1 MRKRLRL
8 KKMVSALLAVAMI
21 GQSCLVTTAGDL
33 TDDAVIV
40 AMQEQAAAEEAAA
53 RKAAEEKAAQ
63 EAAAA
68 QKAAEEAAAQKAAE
82 EAAAAQKA
90 AEEEA
95 AAQKA
100 AEEAAAQKA
109 AEDAAAQKA
118 AEEAAAAQKAAEEAA
133 AAQKAAEEAAAAQ
146 KAAEEAAAA
155 QKAAEDAAAQK
166 AAEEAAAQEAA
177 AAQKAAEDAAA
188 QKAAEEAAA
197 QKAAEEAAAQKAAE
211 DAAAQ
216 KAAEDAAAQK
226 AAEEKAAQEI
236 TYRVTFEA
244 HAADYGSIYVRGE
257 SGPIASVSSYY
268 KEVKEN
274 GSFAFTIHANDGYE
288 VEHVRYADT
297 NAELPKNAQGVYE
310 IAAVTRNV
318 KVVVTYKIV
327 PQETADAAVE
337 TEADEGQTEA
347 PTDESETEEDR
358 EAETEVGTENTAEE
372 STEAESEYET
382 EPGTEAESE
391 TESESEKEI
400 LMPEFHYNGVC
411 NGIAVA
417 IRAPE
422 GVFPEG
428 TKAVLAAPSAESLAA
443 AAAASGQDASDL
455 MGVDI
460 TFRYDGK
467 EIQPTSA
474 VEVSFRAAEIAD
486 ADISNVY
493 HVSDGGAVQEV
504 TASKSGASLG
514 FTADSFSTWIFPT
527 AGGAVAPASIL
538 DPETSIATYVFKA
551 DGETVDTQYI
561 TSGDTLSEP
570 AAPVKEGHQFIGW
583 YVGEI
588 PVTFGTVSTVSET
601 AEIIVEARFEEVYY
615 VFFHNPKGAVVATKE
630 GRAGDEITTS
640 DVTFAV
646 GAEES
651 ITGWYEAS
659 DSGSAVESVKLS
671 DSNVDL
677 YAKVENGFWVT
688 YDSDGG
694 SYVAP
699 EFYPAGETAELS
711 AQPTKNGYSFEG
723 WYDGDARVN
732 STTMSVSV
740 KAKWKENSS
749 ADYRVIYWQQ
759 KVTDDKN
766 ATDAQ
771 KTYAYVATET
781 KTGKPG
787 TTVNV
792 NAITKSFDGFK
803 KNTVN
808 SKSVTI
814 AADGSTIMNVY
825 YDRVLCTVNYYV
837 SGYYGSSWQIART
850 VTGLYGANLKEGE
863 WWTDYRWYSSYWR
876 SEVYGSG
883 CILLTQYDFKTA
895 GYANNAGNISSYGVV
910 TTCNFY
916 GTGKETGGTV
926 YYYNEQADGSFK
938 LVNTV
943 DTSGG
948 TLTIHQKYAGYDLYK
963 YTTGKISGK
972 PTTAEFWK
980 DKADCYDGVQTKK
993 STVYIASTLR
1003 TFRLDYSNGGEVQ
1016 HHETV
1021 KYTASLNGYDAKFTP
1036 TTRPATVDANY
1047 TFDGWYSD
1055 PECTKKFDFN
1065 TTMPATNIVVYAGW
1079 KAPEVRVT
1087 AHRSP
1092 EDMPGVNVEAAYG
1105 ESVDEHRLPTISYD
1119 AETQEFLGWFTRN
1132 ADGSYR
1138 PWDFSTKIYSD
1149 VDLYARVISK
1159 GTFKVSYYAN
1169 GGTGTVEDGRAY
1181 AQGAKA
1187 DVKAITGITAPT
1199 GKTFLYWSLNADGSG
1214 KKYYPNNTI
1223 EIEGDITLYAIWG
1236 DTATTSLTYHGNGGA
1251 TSDGKTEVVVFG
1263 LKNNQKVKAEGAIFA
1278 RTGYKFIGWSTNSE
1292 ATAAEYAAGA
1302 DVIVH
1307 ADETENVLYAVWEI
1321 RNDYQYT
1328 VHYYWNGTTE
1338 KVAEDKVV
1346 PNQTYNETIT
1356 ESPIT
1361 IEGYTPVNSGSK
1373 EMVIDAENK
1382 TLTFYYYKNVRLTAN
1397 SDTKVYNGHE
1407 QSVSG
1412 FTGAPEGA
1420 DFSAIQVGAKGTN
1433 AGEYPAAFAKGTIG
1447 TVDKTEKYIVKGATD
1462 GKLTIKPVADE
1473 VVVTIEGN
1481 HDSKV
1486 YDGTEHVVTGY
1497 EVTEISNVLYTKDNF
1512 SFSGNAEA
1520 KRTAVGKTDMG
1531 LTAANFKNESAN
1543 FSNVTFKVTDGY
1555 MEITPAGDAVV
1566 VTIEGNNASAV
1577 YDGAEHKVTGY
1588 TVVSISNKLYKE
1600 SDFSFS
1606 GTAEAKR
1613 TEAGTTYMGLKEEYF
1628 KNENANF
1635 SKVIFN
1641 VTDGYMEITPVADE
1655 VVVTIAGNNASA
1667 VYDGTEHKVTGYKVT
1682 AISNE
1687 LYKESDFSFSGTA
1700 EAKRTEAGTTYMGL
1714 KAEDFANKSANFSN
1728 VTFEITDGYMEIT
1741 SVTEEVVVTIVGNN
1755 ASAVYDGTEH
1765 KVTGYTVVSI
1775 SNKLYK
1781 ESDFSFSGTA
1791 EAKRTEAGTT
1801 YMGLTAEDFANK
1813 SANFSNVTFKV
1824 TDGYMEITPVMEEVV
1839 VTIIGNHDSKTYD
1852 GTEHKVTGY
1861 KVTDISNELY
1871 AEGDF
1876 DFSGTAEAKRT
1887 EAGTT
1892 YMGLKAEDFANKSA
1906 NFSNV
1911 TFEITDGYMEITS
1924 VTEEVVV
1931 TIVGNN
1937 ASAVYDGTE
1946 HKVTGYTVVSIS
1958 NKLYKESDFSFS
1970 GTAEAKR
1977 TEAGTTYMGLT
1988 AEDFANKSAN
1998 FSNVTFEVT
2007 DGYMEITPVTDEVV
2021 VTIEGNHD
2029 SKTYDGTEHVVT
2041 GYEVTGISNVL
2052 YTKDNFSFSGN
2063 AEAKRTAVGKTDMS
2077 LTAANFKNESA
2088 NFSNVTFEVTDGY
2101 MEITPAGDA
2110 VVVTI
2115 VGNNA
2120 SAVYDGTEH
2129 KVTGY
2134 TVVSISNKLYKES
2147 DFSFSGTA
2155 EAKRTEAG
2163 TTYMGLKE
2171 EYFKNEN
2178 ANFSKV
2184 IFNVTDGYMEITP
2197 VADEVVVTITGNN
2210 ASAVYDGEEHVVTGY
2225 EVTEISNV
2233 LYTKDNFS
2241 FSGNAEAKRTAVGTT
2256 DMGLTAANFKNE
2268 SANFSNVTFKITDG
2282 YMEITPVVDE
2292 VVVTIAGNNA
2302 SAVYDGTEHK
2312 VTGYTVVSISNK
2324 LYKESDFSFSGTAE
2338 AKRTEAGTTY
2348 MGLTAEDFAN
2358 KSENFNNVTFKV
2370 TDGYMEITP
2379 VTEEVVVTIVGNHDS
2394 KVYDGTEHKVTGY
2407 EVTGISNVLYT
2418 KDNFS
2423 FSGTAEAKR
2432 TEAGTTYMGLKAE
2445 DFANKSANFSNVTF
2459 KVTDGY
2465 MEITPITDEVVVTI
2479 TGNHDSTVYDGEE
2492 HEVIGYDVAISNPL
2506 YTEGDFTFSGTAE
2519 VAGTNADTYE
2529 MGLSADD
2536 FTNTSGNFANVRFDV
2551 TDGFLKITKREVEFT
2566 ANSASKAYDGKAL
2579 TDDGYTLT
2587 GGSLAENQNET
2598 VTVVGSQTLVG
2609 SSDNEIT
2616 EVGIVAGGAVTRAL
2630 GEDVTDNYAITT
2642 IKGTLTVTDGTENDP
2657 VDPGKV
2663 VTKTHEDAAYD
2674 LGETVTFTISV
2685 TNIYDTAKTI
2695 TITELPG
2702 VAIEGADASKP
2713 NVLVVTDVP
2722 AGETI
2727 TATATY
2733 TITWQDIANGS
2744 FVNTVKAEFSDGKPF
2759 ETTDTVT
2766 VVDPV
2771 YDYTMEKTA
2780 KVPEH
2785 ESGMVKEGE
2794 TIGYTIRVQN
2804 TGNQPLEEIRLTD
2817 TLNAA
2822 GTIAN
2827 IRGAEYVQDGKV
2839 TIFTIKD
2846 LQPNQTITITY
2857 EYVVLNA
2864 DKGKT
2869 ISNAVVGPNPDPEK
2883 PGKEGDTETTVED
2896 PKLEVNKEV
2905 KAITAADG
2913 TEKDVTAEAALNDI
2927 ITYTVTVKNTGNVV
2941 LTDVHVADSLE
2952 GIKLAEGQSFEFTK
2966 LEAGETQT
2974 ITYTYQVQEKDL
2986 GLMIVNKATATAKVP
3001 EDPEDK
3007 PQPKDEDEKEVPT
3020 EDRNPSLKVEK
3031 EVTSKAAA
3039 EDGRYIAGETITYK
3053 VTVTNNG
3060 NLTLKDV
3067 VLKDVLTRADGT
3079 TVLPDGWESDGQK
3092 IGEMAPGATRVF
3104 EYSHKVTE
3112 EDLGGVL
3119 KNAATASGEPKLPNP
3134 DPEKPE
3140 PKPEGEDEKEVPT
3153 EERKPSLKAE
3163 KKVTSKPAAEDG
3175 KYTVGETITY
3185 EVTVTNTG
3193 NLTLKNIHVQDIM
3206 TRPDGTQMI
3215 PSGLTNQV
3223 QTIEGLEPNAS
3234 ETLRYTHVVTEQ
3246 DLGGELKNAVTVSG
3260 EPSVPKPN
3268 PDPEKPEPKPEDKT
3282 EETVI
3287 TEDPTNCSI
3296 IVTKKLTN
3304 MMDEA
3309 LVLDNA
3315 VFYVA
3320 LFTDEGLTNRI
3331 GEVKKLTFGAN
3342 QSTATAVF
3350 AKIKRGIYYVAE
3362 TDENGKVITSGAYN
3376 NGAFV
3381 AQYAAGQKVEIKE
3394 NGTAAEFA
3402 FANQFLVLPSEYD
3415 LSKRVT
3421 IVKSVQTK
3429 KGKELKTNETFYA
3442 GIFSDAAHTQLAE
3455 NVDQNIVPLAT
3466 NGTAG
3471 ARNEIEVTFAPGA
3484 STTLYIAEVSAD
3496 GVPVEQNAAFEYT
3509 AGIDQN
3515 VITLSEDT
3523 DDATVKIT
3531 NTSKKDEPETECE
3544 DNRQSESNKPKA
3556 AANSV
3561 KTGDDTPLMTFV
3573 LLLLCSASC
3582 MMLLAGRRK
3591 KEDGQDR

>member
-33 TDDAVIV
+33 TDDAAIV

-68 QKAAEEAAAQKAAE
+68 QKAAEEKAAQ
-82 EAAAAQKA
+82 EA
-90 AEEEA
+90 
-95 AAQKA
+95 
-100 AEEAAAQKA
+100 
-109 AEDAAAQKA
+109 AAAQKA

-155 QKAAEDAAAQK
+155 QKAAE
-166 AAEEAAAQEAA
+166 EAAAQEAA

-197 QKAAEEAAAQKAAE
+197 QKAAEEAAA
-211 DAAAQ
+211 AQ

-226 AAEEKAAQEI
+226 AAEEAAAQKAVEEKAAQEI
-236 TYRVTFEA
+236 TYRVSFEA

-257 SGPIASVSSYY
+257 SGPIASVSNYY

-297 NAELPKNAQGVYE
+297 NAELPKNAQGAYE

-358 EAETEVGTENTAEE
+358 EAETEVGTENAAQE

-400 LMPEFHYNGVC
+400 AMPEFHYNGVC

-417 IRAPE
+417 IQAPE

-428 TKAVLAAPSAESLAA
+428 TKTVLAEPSAESLAA
-443 AAAASGQDASDL
+443 AAAAAGQDVSDL

-474 VEVSFRAAEIAD
+474 VKVSFRAAEIAD
-486 ADISNVY
+486 AEISNVY
-493 HVSDGGAVQEV
+493 HVSDGGAVQAV
-504 TASKSGASLG
+504 TASQSGASLG

-538 DPETSIATYVFKA
+538 DPETSIATYVFTA

-570 AAPVKEGHQFIGW
+570 AAPVKKGHRFIGW
-583 YVGEI
+583 YVEET

-615 VFFHNPKGAVVATKE
+615 VFFHNPEGVVVATKE
-630 GRAGDEITTS
+630 GIAGAKITTS

-646 GAEES
+646 GAEKS

-659 DSGSAVESVKLS
+659 DYSGSAVESVTLS
-671 DSNVDL
+671 DSNRDL

-699 EFYPAGETAELS
+699 EFYPAGETAALS

-723 WYDGDARVN
+723 WYDGDARVT
-732 STTMSVSV
+732 STTTSVSV

-749 ADYRVIYWQQ
+749 AQYRVIYWQQ

-766 ATDAQ
+766 ATNAQ

-781 KTGKPG
+781 KTGRPG
-787 TTVNV
+787 TTVN
-792 NAITKSFDGFK
+792 ASSITKSYDGFT

-837 SGYYGSSWQIART
+837 RENRKWNIKQT

-863 WWTDYRWYSSYWR
+863 WWTDYYWYAHKD
-876 SEVYGSG
+876 GGTG
-883 CILLTQYDFKTA
+883 CILLTSYDFKTA
-895 GYANNAGNISSYGVV
+895 GYANNEGNIISDGVV

-916 GTGKETGGTV
+916 GTRKETGGKV

-943 DTSGG
+943 TTGGG

-963 YTTGKISGK
+963 YTTGMIGGE

-980 DKADCYDGVQTKK
+980 DKKSCKDGDSTDKK
-993 STVYIASTLR
+993 TVHIASKLQS
-1003 TFRLDYSNGGEVQ
+1003 FRLDYSNGGEVQ

-1055 PECTKKFDFN
+1055 PECTKRFDFN
-1065 TTMPATNIVVYAGW
+1065 TTMPAANVVVYAGW

-1092 EDMPGVNVEAAYG
+1092 EDTTGVNVEAAYG

-1159 GTFKVSYYAN
+1159 GTFKVTYDAN

-1181 AQGAKA
+1181 AQGAKV

-1199 GKTFLYWSLNADGSG
+1199 GKTFLYWSLNANGSG

-1223 EIEGDITLYAIWG
+1223 EIEGNITLYAIWG
-1236 DTATTSLTYHGNGGA
+1236 DTTTTSLTYHGNGGA
-1251 TSDGKTEVVVFG
+1251 TSDGKTEVVVPG
-1263 LKNNQKVKAEGAIFA
+1263 LKNNQKVKAEEEIFT
-1278 RTGYKFIGWSTNSE
+1278 RTGYKFIGWSTKSN

-1307 ADETENVLYAVWEI
+1307 ADETVNVLYAVWEI
-1321 RNDYQYT
+1321 RNDYRYT
-1328 VHYYWNGTTE
+1328 VHYYWNSTTE
-1338 KVAEDKVV
+1338 NAAEDKVV
-1346 PNQTYNETIT
+1346 TNQTYNETIT
-1356 ESPIT
+1356 ESPIA
-1361 IEGYTPVNSGSK
+1361 IEGYTPVNSGSQ

-1382 TLTFYYYKNVRLTAN
+1382 TITFYYYKNVGLTAN
-1397 SDTKVYNGHE
+1397 SDTKVYNGQE

-1412 FTGAPEGA
+1412 FIGAPEGA
-1420 DFSAIQVGAKGTN
+1420 DFSAIQVGAKGTD
-1433 AGEYPAAFAKGTIG
+1433 AGKYPAAFAKGTIG
-1447 TVDKTEKYIVKGATD
+1447 TVDETEKYIVTRATD
-1462 GKLTIKPVADE
+1462 GKLTITASTE
-1473 VVVTIEGN
+1473 
-1481 HDSKV
+1481 KV
-1486 YDGTEHVVTGY
+1486 SVIIRGHKGTELYNGKEHKAEGY
-1497 EVTEISNVLYTKDNF
+1497 DVAISNPLYT
-1512 SFSGNAEA
+1512 
-1520 KRTAVGKTDMG
+1520 
-1531 LTAANFKNESAN
+1531 AN
-1543 FSNVTFKVTDGY
+1543 
-1555 MEITPAGDAVV
+1555 
-1566 VTIEGNNASAV
+1566 
-1577 YDGAEHKVTGY
+1577 
-1588 TVVSISNKLYKE
+1588 
-1600 SDFSFS
+1600 DFTFS
-1606 GTAEAKR
+1606 GTAEA
-1613 TEAGTTYMGLKEEYF
+1613 TGTNAGTYEMGLAAGQF
-1628 KNENANF
+1628 WNTNENFANVEF
-1635 SKVIFN
+1635 TVEDGSLTVSPRSVVLTSKS
-1641 VTDGYMEITPVADE
+1641 GSKP
-1655 VVVTIAGNNASA
+1655 
-1667 VYDGTEHKVTGYKVT
+1667 YDGTALTKPEVTVTGEGFV
-1682 AISNE
+1682 
-1687 LYKESDFSFSGTA
+1687 
-1700 EAKRTEAGTTYMGL
+1700 
-1714 KAEDFANKSANFSN
+1714 ED
-1728 VTFEITDGYMEIT
+1728 E
-1741 SVTEEVVVTIVGNN
+1741 
-1755 ASAVYDGTEH
+1755 
-1765 KVTGYTVVSI
+1765 
-1775 SNKLYK
+1775 
-1781 ESDFSFSGTA
+1781 
-1791 EAKRTEAGTT
+1791 
-1801 YMGLTAEDFANK
+1801 
-1813 SANFSNVTFKV
+1813 
-1824 TDGYMEITPVMEEVV
+1824 
-1839 VTIIGNHDSKTYD
+1839 
-1852 GTEHKVTGY
+1852 
-1861 KVTDISNELY
+1861 VTDIR
-1871 AEGDF
+1871 ATG
-1876 DFSGTAEAKRT
+1876 
-1887 EAGTT
+1887 
-1892 YMGLKAEDFANKSA
+1892 
-1906 NFSNV
+1906 
-1911 TFEITDGYMEITS
+1911 S
-1924 VTEEVVV
+1924 VT
-1931 TIVGNN
+1931 
-1937 ASAVYDGTE
+1937 Y
-1946 HKVTGYTVVSIS
+1946 VS
-1958 NKLYKESDFSFS
+1958 E
-1970 GTAEAKR
+1970 G
-1977 TEAGTTYMGLT
+1977 
-1988 AEDFANKSAN
+1988 
-1998 FSNVTFEVT
+1998 EVT
-2007 DGYMEITPVTDEVV
+2007 N
-2021 VTIEGNHD
+2021 TIE
-2029 SKTYDGTEHVVT
+2029 YTE
-2041 GYEVTGISNVL
+2041 GEKFQASN
-2052 YTKDNFSFSGN
+2052 YSI
-2063 AEAKRTAVGKTDMS
+2063 E
-2077 LTAANFKNESA
+2077 KNEGKLLITESA
-2088 NFSNVTFEVTDGY
+2088 E
-2101 MEITPAGDA
+2101 
-2110 VVVTI
+2110 
-2115 VGNNA
+2115 
-2120 SAVYDGTEH
+2120 
-2129 KVTGY
+2129 
-2134 TVVSISNKLYKES
+2134 
-2147 DFSFSGTA
+2147 
-2155 EAKRTEAG
+2155 
-2163 TTYMGLKE
+2163 
-2171 EYFKNEN
+2171 
-2178 ANFSKV
+2178 
-2184 IFNVTDGYMEITP
+2184 
-2197 VADEVVVTITGNN
+2197 EVVVTITGHK
-2210 ASAVYDGEEHVVTGY
+2210 DTK
-2225 EVTEISNV
+2225 
-2233 LYTKDNFS
+2233 LYNGK
-2241 FSGNAEAKRTAVGTT
+2241 
-2256 DMGLTAANFKNE
+2256 
-2268 SANFSNVTFKITDG
+2268 
-2282 YMEITPVVDE
+2282 
-2292 VVVTIAGNNA
+2292 
-2302 SAVYDGTEHK
+2302 EHK
-2312 VTGYTVVSISNK
+2312 VTGYDVAISNP
-2324 LYKESDFSFSGTAE
+2324 LYTASDFRFSGTAE
-2338 AKRTEAGTTY
+2338 ATGTNADTY
-2348 MGLTAEDFAN
+2348 EMGLTADQF
-2358 KSENFNNVTFKV
+2358 ENTNGNFETVRFVV
-2370 TDGYMEITP
+2370 TDGSL
-2379 VTEEVVVTIVGNHDS
+2379 TISPRRVLLTSEGGS
-2394 KVYDGTEHKVTGY
+2394 KPYDGTALTKPAVTVEGDGFVEGEVTDIRATGSVTYVSEGEVTNTIEYTEGEKFLESNYSIAKNEGKLSITASTEKVSVTIRGHKGTELYNGEEHKAEGY
-2407 EVTGISNVLYT
+2407 DVDISNPLYT
-2418 KDNFS
+2418 EGDFT
-2423 FSGTAEAKR
+2423 FSGTAEA
-2432 TEAGTTYMGLKAE
+2432 TGTNAGTYEMGLAAGQFRNTNE
-2445 DFANKSANFSNVTF
+2445 NFANVEFIVEDGSLTVSPRRVLLTSESGSKPYDGTALTKPEVTVTGDGF
-2459 KVTDGY
+2459 VEGEVTDIKATGSVTNVSEGEVTNTITY
-2465 MEITPITDEVVVTI
+2465 TAGEGFRADNYSIEKNEGKLSITPITDEVVVTI

-2492 HEVIGYDVAISNPL
+2492 HEVTDYDVAISNPL

-2536 FTNTSGNFANVRFDV
+2536 FTNISGNFANVRFDV

-2616 EVGIVAGGAVTRAL
+2616 EVRIVAGGAVTRAL

-2713 NVLVVTDVP
+2713 NVLVVTNVP

-2733 TITWQDIANGS
+2733 TITWQDIANGR

-2952 GIKLAEGQSFEFTK
+2952 GIKLAEGQSFEFRK

-2986 GLMIVNKATATAKVP
+2986 GSMIVNKATATAKVP

-3163 KKVTSKPAAEDG
+3163 KKVTSKPAAEDD

-3509 AGIDQN
+3509 ASIDQN

-3523 DDATVKIT
+3523 DDVTVKIT

>member
-1 MRKRLRL
+1 M
-8 KKMVSALLAVAMI
+8 
-21 GQSCLVTTAGDL
+21 
-33 TDDAVIV
+33 
-40 AMQEQAAAEEAAA
+40 
-53 RKAAEEKAAQ
+53 EEKAAQ

-68 QKAAEEAAAQKAAE
+68 QKAAEETAAQ
-82 EAAAAQKA
+82 
-90 AEEEA
+90 
-95 AAQKA
+95 
-100 AEEAAAQKA
+100 
-109 AEDAAAQKA
+109 
-118 AEEAAAAQKAAEEAA
+118 
-133 AAQKAAEEAAAAQ
+133 
-146 KAAEEAAAA
+146 
-155 QKAAEDAAAQK
+155 
-166 AAEEAAAQEAA
+166 
-177 AAQKAAEDAAA
+177 
-188 QKAAEEAAA
+188 
-197 QKAAEEAAAQKAAE
+197 
-211 DAAAQ
+211 
-216 KAAEDAAAQK
+216 
-226 AAEEKAAQEI
+226 EKAAQEI

-244 HAADYGSIYVRGE
+244 HATDYGSIYVRGE
-257 SGPIASVSSYY
+257 SGPIASVSNYY

-297 NAELPKNAQGVYE
+297 NAELPKNAQGAYE

-358 EAETEVGTENTAEE
+358 EAETEVGTENATEE

-382 EPGTEAESE
+382 EPGTEVESE
-391 TESESEKEI
+391 TESENEEEI

-417 IRAPE
+417 IQAPE

-428 TKAVLAAPSAESLAA
+428 TKTVLAAPSAESLAA
-443 AAAASGQDASDL
+443 AAAAAGQDVSDL

-474 VEVSFRAAEIAD
+474 VKVSFRAAEIAD
-486 ADISNVY
+486 AEISNVY
-493 HVSDGGAVQEV
+493 HVSDGGAVQAV
-504 TASKSGASLG
+504 TASQSGASLG

-538 DPETSIATYVFKA
+538 EPETSIATYVFNA
-551 DGETVDTQYI
+551 DGATVDTQYI
-561 TSGDTLSEP
+561 TRGDTLSEP
-570 AAPVKEGHQFIGW
+570 AAPVKEGHRFIGW
-583 YVGEI
+583 YVGET

-601 AEIIVEARFEEVYY
+601 AEIIVKARFEEVYY
-615 VFFHNPKGAVVATKE
+615 VFFHNPEGAVVATKE

-651 ITGWYEAS
+651 ITGWYY
-659 DSGSAVESVKLS
+659 SGSAVESVTLS

-677 YAKVENGFWVT
+677 YAKVEKGFWVT

-723 WYDGDARVN
+723 WYDGNAEVT
-732 STTMSVSV
+732 STTKSVSV

-749 ADYRVIYWQQ
+749 AQYRVIYWQQ

-766 ATDAQ
+766 AMDAQ

-781 KTGKPG
+781 KTGRPG

-792 NAITKSFDGFK
+792 NAITKSFNGFK

-837 SGYYGSSWQIART
+837 RENRKWNIKQT

-863 WWTDYRWYSSYWR
+863 WWTDYYWYAHKD
-876 SEVYGSG
+876 GGTG
-883 CILLTQYDFKTA
+883 CILLTSYDFKTA
-895 GYANNAGNISSYGVV
+895 GYANNEGNISSDGVV

-916 GTGKETGGTV
+916 GTRKETGGKV

-943 DTSGG
+943 TTGGG

-963 YTTGKISGK
+963 YTTGRISGE

-980 DKADCYDGVQTKK
+980 NKTSCKDGEKAYEKP
-993 STVYIASTLR
+993 VYIASKLQS
-1003 TFRLDYSNGGEVQ
+1003 FRLDYSNGGEVQ

-1092 EDMPGVNVEAAYG
+1092 EDTTGVNVEAAYG
-1105 ESVDEHRLPTISYD
+1105 ESVDENLLPAISYD

-1159 GTFKVSYYAN
+1159 GTFKVTYDAN

-1236 DTATTSLTYHGNGGA
+1236 DTTTTLLTYNGNGGA
-1251 TSDGKTEVVVFG
+1251 TSDGKTKVVVSG
-1263 LKNNQKVKAEGAIFA
+1263 LKNNQKVKAEGAIFT

-1307 ADETENVLYAVWEI
+1307 ADETVNVLYAVWEI
-1321 RNDYQYT
+1321 RNDYRYT
-1328 VHYYWNGTTE
+1328 VHYYWNDTTE

-1346 PNQTYNETIT
+1346 TNQTYNETIT
-1356 ESPIT
+1356 ESPIA
-1361 IEGYTPVNSGSK
+1361 IEGYTPVNSGSQ

-1382 TLTFYYYKNVRLTAN
+1382 TITFYYYKNVGLTAN
-1397 SDTKVYNGHE
+1397 SDTKVYNGQE

-1420 DFSAIQVGAKGTN
+1420 DFSAIQVGAKGTD
-1433 AGEYPAAFAKGTIG
+1433 AGEYLAAFAEGTIG

-1588 TVVSISNKLYKE
+1588 TVVSISNKLYQE

-1613 TEAGTTYMGLKEEYF
+1613 TEAGTTYMGLKEEHF
-1628 KNENANF
+1628 KNKNANF

-1741 SVTEEVVVTIVGNN
+1741 PVTEEVVVTIVGNN

-1824 TDGYMEITPVMEEVV
+1824 TDGYMEITPV
-1839 VTIIGNHDSKTYD
+1839 
-1852 GTEHKVTGY
+1852 
-1861 KVTDISNELY
+1861 
-1871 AEGDF
+1871 
-1876 DFSGTAEAKRT
+1876 
-1887 EAGTT
+1887 
-1892 YMGLKAEDFANKSA
+1892 
-1906 NFSNV
+1906 
-1911 TFEITDGYMEITS
+1911 
-1924 VTEEVVV
+1924 
-1931 TIVGNN
+1931 
-1937 ASAVYDGTE
+1937 
-1946 HKVTGYTVVSIS
+1946 
-1958 NKLYKESDFSFS
+1958 
-1970 GTAEAKR
+1970 
-1977 TEAGTTYMGLT
+1977 
-1988 AEDFANKSAN
+1988 
-1998 FSNVTFEVT
+1998 
-2007 DGYMEITPVTDEVV
+2007 TDEVV
-2021 VTIEGNHD
+2021 ITIEGNHD

-2063 AEAKRTAVGKTDMS
+2063 AEAKRTAVGKTDMG

-2088 NFSNVTFEVTDGY
+2088 NFSNVTFAVTDGY

-2171 EYFKNEN
+2171 EHFKNKN

-2197 VADEVVVTITGNN
+2197 VADEVVVTIAGNN
-2210 ASAVYDGEEHVVTGY
+2210 ASAVYDGTEHKVTGY
-2225 EVTEISNV
+2225 TVVSISNK
-2233 LYTKDNFS
+2233 LYKESDFS
-2241 FSGNAEAKRTAVGTT
+2241 FSGTAEAKRTEAGTT
-2256 DMGLTAANFKNE
+2256 YMGLKAEDFANK
-2268 SANFSNVTFKITDG
+2268 SANFSNVTFEVTDG

-2358 KSENFNNVTFKV
+2358 RSANFANVTFKVTDGYMEITPVTDEVVVTIEGNNDSAVYDGEEHVVTGYKVTDISNELYAEGDFDFSGNAEAKRTAVGKTGMGLTAANFKNESANFSNVTFKVTDGYMEITPAGDAVVVTIEGNYDSAVYDGAEHKVTGYKVTAISNELYAEGDFDFIGTAEAKRTEAGTTYMGLTAEDFVNKSVNFSNVTFKV

-2379 VTEEVVVTIVGNHDS
+2379 VTEEVVVTIEGNRDS
-2394 KVYDGTEHKVTGY
+2394 AVYDGTEHVVTGY

-2423 FSGTAEAKR
+2423 FSGNAEAKR
-2432 TEAGTTYMGLKAE
+2432 TAVGKTDMGLTA
-2445 DFANKSANFSNVTF
+2445 ANFKNESANFSNVTF
-2459 KVTDGY
+2459 KITDGY

-2479 TGNHDSTVYDGEE
+2479 AGNNTSKVYDGTE
-2492 HEVIGYDVAISNPL
+2492 HEVTGYDVTGISNPL
-2506 YTEGDFTFSGTAE
+2506 YEETDIHFSGNAE
-2519 VAGTNADTYE
+2519 VRGTNADTYE

-2536 FTNTSGNFANVRFDV
+2536 FTNISGNFANVRFDV

-2598 VTVVGSQTLVG
+2598 VTIVGSQTLVG

-2616 EVGIVAGGAVTRAL
+2616 EVRIVAGGAVTRAL

-2713 NVLVVTDVP
+2713 NVLVVTNVP

-2839 TIFTIKD
+2839 TIFTIRD

-2857 EYVVLNA
+2857 EYVVLDA

-2869 ISNAVVGPNPDPEK
+2869 ISNAVVGPNPTDPEK

-2952 GIKLAEGQSFEFTK
+2952 GIKLAAGQSFEFRK

-2986 GLMIVNKATATAKVP
+2986 GSMIVNKATATAKVP

-3140 PKPEGEDEKEVPT
+3140 PKPEGEDEKEVPI
-3153 EERKPSLKAE
+3153 EDRKPSLKAE

-3260 EPSVPKPN
+3260 EPSVPKPK

-3350 AKIKRGIYYVAE
+3350 AKIKRGTYYVAE

-3509 AGIDQN
+3509 ASIDQN

-3523 DDATVKIT
+3523 DDVTVKIT

>member
-68 QKAAEEAAAQKAAE
+68 QKAAEEK
-82 EAAAAQKA
+82 
-90 AEEEA
+90 
-95 AAQKA
+95 
-100 AEEAAAQKA
+100 
-109 AEDAAAQKA
+109 
-118 AEEAAAAQKAAEEAA
+118 
-133 AAQKAAEEAAAAQ
+133 
-146 KAAEEAAAA
+146 
-155 QKAAEDAAAQK
+155 
-166 AAEEAAAQEAA
+166 AAQEA
-177 AAQKAAEDAAA
+177 
-188 QKAAEEAAA
+188 AAA

-226 AAEEKAAQEI
+226 AAEDAAAQKAAEEAAAQKAAEEAAAAQKAAEDAAAQKAAEEAAAQKAVEEKAAQEI
-236 TYRVTFEA
+236 TYRVSFEA

-297 NAELPKNAQGVYE
+297 NAELPKNAQGAYE

-318 KVVVTYKIV
+318 KVVVTYKII

-347 PTDESETEEDR
+347 PTDEDR
-358 EAETEVGTENTAEE
+358 EAETEVGTENAAEE

-391 TESESEKEI
+391 TESENEKEI
-400 LMPEFHYNGVC
+400 AMPEFHYNGVC

-504 TASKSGASLG
+504 AASKSGASLG

-538 DPETSIATYVFKA
+538 DPETSIATYVFTA

-570 AAPVKEGHQFIGW
+570 AAPVKEGHRFIGW
-583 YVGEI
+583 YVGET

-615 VFFHNPKGAVVATKE
+615 VFFHNPEGAVVATKE
-630 GRAGDEITTS
+630 GIAGAKITTS

-646 GAEES
+646 GAEKS

-659 DSGSAVESVKLS
+659 DYSGSAVESVTLS
-671 DSNVDL
+671 DSNRDL

-723 WYDGDARVN
+723 WYDGNARVTN
-732 STTMSVSV
+732 TTMSVSV
-740 KAKWKENSS
+740 KAKWKENSR

-787 TTVNV
+787 TTVN
-792 NAITKSFDGFK
+792 ASSITKSYNGFT

-825 YDRVLCTVNYYV
+825 YDRVLCTVNYHV
-837 SGYYGSSWQIART
+837 WKQRGWSGEWNIARA

-863 WWTDYRWYSSYWR
+863 WWTEYYWYTHKN
-876 SEVYGSG
+876 GGNG
-883 CILLTQYDFKTA
+883 CILLTSYDFKTA
-895 GYANNAGNISSYGVV
+895 GYANNAGNISSDGVV

-943 DTSGG
+943 TTGGG

-980 DKADCYDGVQTKK
+980 DKKSCKDGD
-993 STVYIASTLR
+993 STDRKTVHIASKLQS
-1003 TFRLDYSNGGEVQ
+1003 FRLDYSNGGEVQ
-1016 HHETV
+1016 HHETI

-1105 ESVDEHRLPTISYD
+1105 ESVDEHLLPAISYD

-1159 GTFKVSYYAN
+1159 GTFKVSYDAN
-1169 GGTGTVEDGRAY
+1169 GGTGTVEDSRAY

-1199 GKTFLYWSLNADGSG
+1199 GKTFLYWSLNANGSG

-1236 DTATTSLTYHGNGGA
+1236 DTTTTLLTYNGNGGA
-1251 TSDGKTEVVVFG
+1251 TSDGKTEVVVSG
-1263 LKNNQKVKAEGAIFA
+1263 LKNNQKVKAEGAIFT
-1278 RTGYKFIGWSTNSE
+1278 RTGYKFIGWSTKSD

-1307 ADETENVLYAVWEI
+1307 ADETVNVLYAVWEI

-1328 VHYYWNGTTE
+1328 VHYYWNDTTE

-1346 PNQTYNETIT
+1346 TNQTYNETIT
-1356 ESPIT
+1356 ESPIA
-1361 IEGYTPVNSGSK
+1361 IEGYTPVNSGSQ

-1382 TLTFYYYKNVRLTAN
+1382 TITFYYYKNVGLTAN
-1397 SDTKVYNGHE
+1397 SDTKVYNGQE

-1433 AGEYPAAFAKGTIG
+1433 AGEYLAAFAKGTIG
-1447 TVDKTEKYIVKGATD
+1447 TVDETEKYIVTRATD
-1462 GKLTIKPVADE
+1462 GKLTIKPVAVE

-1577 YDGAEHKVTGY
+1577 YDG
-1588 TVVSISNKLYKE
+1588 
-1600 SDFSFS
+1600 
-1606 GTAEAKR
+1606 
-1613 TEAGTTYMGLKEEYF
+1613 
-1628 KNENANF
+1628 
-1635 SKVIFN
+1635 
-1641 VTDGYMEITPVADE
+1641 
-1655 VVVTIAGNNASA
+1655 
-1667 VYDGTEHKVTGYKVT
+1667 TEHEVTGYKVT

-1687 LYKESDFSFSGTA
+1687 LYTEGDF
-1700 EAKRTEAGTTYMGL
+1700 
-1714 KAEDFANKSANFSN
+1714 DF
-1728 VTFEITDGYMEIT
+1728 I
-1741 SVTEEVVVTIVGNN
+1741 
-1755 ASAVYDGTEH
+1755 
-1765 KVTGYTVVSI
+1765 
-1775 SNKLYK
+1775 
-1781 ESDFSFSGTA
+1781 GTA

-1801 YMGLTAEDFANK
+1801 YMGLTAEDFVNK

-1861 KVTDISNELY
+1861 TVVSISNKLY

-1911 TFEITDGYMEITS
+1911 TF
-1924 VTEEVVV
+1924 
-1931 TIVGNN
+1931 
-1937 ASAVYDGTE
+1937 
-1946 HKVTGYTVVSIS
+1946 
-1958 NKLYKESDFSFS
+1958 
-1970 GTAEAKR
+1970 
-1977 TEAGTTYMGLT
+1977 
-1988 AEDFANKSAN
+1988 
-1998 FSNVTFEVT
+1998 
-2007 DGYMEITPVTDEVV
+2007 
-2021 VTIEGNHD
+2021 
-2029 SKTYDGTEHVVT
+2029 
-2041 GYEVTGISNVL
+2041 
-2052 YTKDNFSFSGN
+2052 
-2063 AEAKRTAVGKTDMS
+2063 
-2077 LTAANFKNESA
+2077 
-2088 NFSNVTFEVTDGY
+2088 
-2101 MEITPAGDA
+2101 
-2110 VVVTI
+2110 
-2115 VGNNA
+2115 
-2120 SAVYDGTEH
+2120 
-2129 KVTGY
+2129 
-2134 TVVSISNKLYKES
+2134 
-2147 DFSFSGTA
+2147 
-2155 EAKRTEAG
+2155 
-2163 TTYMGLKE
+2163 
-2171 EYFKNEN
+2171 
-2178 ANFSKV
+2178 
-2184 IFNVTDGYMEITP
+2184 
-2197 VADEVVVTITGNN
+2197 
-2210 ASAVYDGEEHVVTGY
+2210 
-2225 EVTEISNV
+2225 
-2233 LYTKDNFS
+2233 
-2241 FSGNAEAKRTAVGTT
+2241 
-2256 DMGLTAANFKNE
+2256 
-2268 SANFSNVTFKITDG
+2268 KI
-2282 YMEITPVVDE
+2282 
-2292 VVVTIAGNNA
+2292 
-2302 SAVYDGTEHK
+2302 
-2312 VTGYTVVSISNK
+2312 
-2324 LYKESDFSFSGTAE
+2324 
-2338 AKRTEAGTTY
+2338 
-2348 MGLTAEDFAN
+2348 
-2358 KSENFNNVTFKV
+2358 
-2370 TDGYMEITP
+2370 
-2379 VTEEVVVTIVGNHDS
+2379 
-2394 KVYDGTEHKVTGY
+2394 
-2407 EVTGISNVLYT
+2407 
-2418 KDNFS
+2418 
-2423 FSGTAEAKR
+2423 
-2432 TEAGTTYMGLKAE
+2432 
-2445 DFANKSANFSNVTF
+2445 
-2459 KVTDGY
+2459 TDGY

-2479 TGNHDSTVYDGEE
+2479 AGNNTSKVYDGTE
-2492 HEVIGYDVAISNPL
+2492 HEVTGYDVTGISNPL
-2506 YTEGDFTFSGTAE
+2506 YEETDIHFSGNAE
-2519 VAGTNADTYE
+2519 VRGTNADTYE

-2536 FTNTSGNFANVRFDV
+2536 FTNISGNFANVRFDV

-2598 VTVVGSQTLVG
+2598 VTIVGSQTLVG

-2616 EVGIVAGGAVTRAL
+2616 EVRIVAGGAVTRAL

-2713 NVLVVTDVP
+2713 NVLVVTNVP

-2839 TIFTIKD
+2839 TIFTIRD

-2857 EYVVLNA
+2857 EYVVLDA

-2869 ISNAVVGPNPDPEK
+2869 ISNAVVGPNPTDPEK

-2952 GIKLAEGQSFEFTK
+2952 GIKLAAGQSFEFRK

-2986 GLMIVNKATATAKVP
+2986 GSMIVNKATATAKVP

-3260 EPSVPKPN
+3260 EPSVPKPK

-3509 AGIDQN
+3509 ASIDQN

-3523 DDATVKIT
+3523 DDVTVKIT

>member
-68 QKAAEEAAAQKAAE
+68 QKAAEEKAAQ
-82 EAAAAQKA
+82 EA
-90 AEEEA
+90 A

-118 AEEAAAAQKAAEEAA
+118 AEDA

-197 QKAAEEAAAQKAAE
+197 QKAAEEAAA
-211 DAAAQ
+211 AQ

-226 AAEEKAAQEI
+226 AEEEAAAQKAVEEKAAQEAAAAQKAAEETAAQEKAAQEI

-244 HAADYGSIYVRGE
+244 HATDYGSIYVRGE
-257 SGPIASVSSYY
+257 SGPIASVSNYY

-297 NAELPKNAQGVYE
+297 NAELPKNAQGAYE

-358 EAETEVGTENTAEE
+358 EAETEVGTENATEE

-382 EPGTEAESE
+382 EPGTEVESE
-391 TESESEKEI
+391 TESENEEEI

-417 IRAPE
+417 IQAPE

-428 TKAVLAAPSAESLAA
+428 TKTVLAAPSAESLAA
-443 AAAASGQDASDL
+443 AAAAAGQDVSDL

-474 VEVSFRAAEIAD
+474 VKVSFRAAEIAD
-486 ADISNVY
+486 AEISNVY
-493 HVSDGGAVQEV
+493 HVSDGGAVQAV
-504 TASKSGASLG
+504 TASQSGASLG

-538 DPETSIATYVFKA
+538 EPETSIATYVFNA
-551 DGETVDTQYI
+551 DGATVDTQYI
-561 TSGDTLSEP
+561 TRGDTLSEP
-570 AAPVKEGHQFIGW
+570 AAPVKEGHRFIGW
-583 YVGEI
+583 YVGET

-615 VFFHNPKGAVVATKE
+615 VFFHNPEGAVVATKE

-651 ITGWYEAS
+651 ITGWYY
-659 DSGSAVESVKLS
+659 SGSAVESVTLS

-677 YAKVENGFWVT
+677 YAKVEKGFWVT

-723 WYDGDARVN
+723 WYDGNAEVT
-732 STTMSVSV
+732 STTKSVSV

-749 ADYRVIYWQQ
+749 AQYRVIYWQQ

-766 ATDAQ
+766 AMDAQ

-781 KTGKPG
+781 KTGRPG

-792 NAITKSFDGFK
+792 NAITKSFNGFK

-837 SGYYGSSWQIART
+837 RENRKWNIKQT

-863 WWTDYRWYSSYWR
+863 WWTDYYWYAHKD
-876 SEVYGSG
+876 GGTG
-883 CILLTQYDFKTA
+883 CILLTSYDFKTA
-895 GYANNAGNISSYGVV
+895 GYANNEGNISSDGVV

-916 GTGKETGGTV
+916 GTRKETGGKV

-943 DTSGG
+943 TTGGG

-963 YTTGKISGK
+963 YTTGRISGE

-980 DKADCYDGVQTKK
+980 NKTSCKDGEKAYEKP
-993 STVYIASTLR
+993 VYIASKLQS
-1003 TFRLDYSNGGEVQ
+1003 FRLDYSNGGEVQ

-1092 EDMPGVNVEAAYG
+1092 EDTTGVNVEAAYG
-1105 ESVDEHRLPTISYD
+1105 ESVDENLLPAISYD

-1159 GTFKVSYYAN
+1159 GTFKVTYDAN

-1236 DTATTSLTYHGNGGA
+1236 DTTTTLLTYNGNGGA
-1251 TSDGKTEVVVFG
+1251 TSDGKTKVVVSG
-1263 LKNNQKVKAEGAIFA
+1263 LKNNQKVKAEGAIFT

-1307 ADETENVLYAVWEI
+1307 ADETVNVLYAVWEI
-1321 RNDYQYT
+1321 RNDYRYT
-1328 VHYYWNGTTE
+1328 VHYYWNDTTE

-1346 PNQTYNETIT
+1346 TNQTYNETIT
-1356 ESPIT
+1356 ESPIA
-1361 IEGYTPVNSGSK
+1361 IEGYTPVNSGSQ

-1382 TLTFYYYKNVRLTAN
+1382 TITFYYYKNVGLTAN
-1397 SDTKVYNGHE
+1397 SDTKVYNGQE

-1420 DFSAIQVGAKGTN
+1420 DFSAIQVGAKGTD
-1433 AGEYPAAFAKGTIG
+1433 AGEYLAAFAEGTIG

-1588 TVVSISNKLYKE
+1588 TVVSISNKLYQE

-1613 TEAGTTYMGLKEEYF
+1613 TEAGTTYMGLKEEHF
-1628 KNENANF
+1628 KNKNANF

-1801 YMGLTAEDFANK
+1801 YMGLTAEDFVNK

-1852 GTEHKVTGY
+1852 GTEHVVTGY
-1861 KVTDISNELY
+1861 KVTAISNELY
-1871 AEGDF
+1871 KEG
-1876 DFSGTAEAKRT
+1876 
-1887 EAGTT
+1887 
-1892 YMGLKAEDFANKSA
+1892 
-1906 NFSNV
+1906 
-1911 TFEITDGYMEITS
+1911 
-1924 VTEEVVV
+1924 
-1931 TIVGNN
+1931 
-1937 ASAVYDGTE
+1937 
-1946 HKVTGYTVVSIS
+1946 
-1958 NKLYKESDFSFS
+1958 DFSFS

-1977 TEAGTTYMGLT
+1977 TEAGTTM
-1988 AEDFANKSAN
+1988 
-1998 FSNVTFEVT
+1998 
-2007 DGYMEITPVTDEVV
+2007 
-2021 VTIEGNHD
+2021 
-2029 SKTYDGTEHVVT
+2029 
-2041 GYEVTGISNVL
+2041 
-2052 YTKDNFSFSGN
+2052 
-2063 AEAKRTAVGKTDMS
+2063 
-2077 LTAANFKNESA
+2077 
-2088 NFSNVTFEVTDGY
+2088 
-2101 MEITPAGDA
+2101 
-2110 VVVTI
+2110 
-2115 VGNNA
+2115 
-2120 SAVYDGTEH
+2120 
-2129 KVTGY
+2129 
-2134 TVVSISNKLYKES
+2134 
-2147 DFSFSGTA
+2147 
-2155 EAKRTEAG
+2155 
-2163 TTYMGLKE
+2163 
-2171 EYFKNEN
+2171 
-2178 ANFSKV
+2178 
-2184 IFNVTDGYMEITP
+2184 
-2197 VADEVVVTITGNN
+2197 
-2210 ASAVYDGEEHVVTGY
+2210 
-2225 EVTEISNV
+2225 
-2233 LYTKDNFS
+2233 
-2241 FSGNAEAKRTAVGTT
+2241 
-2256 DMGLTAANFKNE
+2256 
-2268 SANFSNVTFKITDG
+2268 
-2282 YMEITPVVDE
+2282 
-2292 VVVTIAGNNA
+2292 
-2302 SAVYDGTEHK
+2302 
-2312 VTGYTVVSISNK
+2312 
-2324 LYKESDFSFSGTAE
+2324 
-2338 AKRTEAGTTY
+2338 
-2348 MGLTAEDFAN
+2348 
-2358 KSENFNNVTFKV
+2358 
-2370 TDGYMEITP
+2370 
-2379 VTEEVVVTIVGNHDS
+2379 
-2394 KVYDGTEHKVTGY
+2394 
-2407 EVTGISNVLYT
+2407 
-2418 KDNFS
+2418 
-2423 FSGTAEAKR
+2423 
-2432 TEAGTTYMGLKAE
+2432 MGLKAE

-2459 KVTDGY
+2459 KITDGY

-2479 TGNHDSTVYDGEE
+2479 AGNNTSKVYDGTE
-2492 HEVIGYDVAISNPL
+2492 HEVTGYDVTGISNPL
-2506 YTEGDFTFSGTAE
+2506 YEETDIHFSGNAE
-2519 VAGTNADTYE
+2519 VRGTNADTYE

-2536 FTNTSGNFANVRFDV
+2536 FTNISGNFANVRFDV

-2587 GGSLAENQNET
+2587 GESLAENQNET
-2598 VTVVGSQTLVG
+2598 VTIVGSQTLVG

-2616 EVGIVAGGAVTRAL
+2616 EVRIVAGGAVTRAL

-2713 NVLVVTDVP
+2713 NVLVVTNVP

-2804 TGNQPLEEIRLTD
+2804 TGNQLLEEIRLTD

-2839 TIFTIKD
+2839 TIFTIRD

-2857 EYVVLNA
+2857 EYVVLDA

-2869 ISNAVVGPNPDPEK
+2869 ISNAVVGPNPTDPEK

-2952 GIKLAEGQSFEFTK
+2952 GIKLAAGQSFEFRK

-2986 GLMIVNKATATAKVP
+2986 GSMIVNKATATAKVP

-3140 PKPEGEDEKEVPT
+3140 PKPEGEDEKEVPI
-3153 EERKPSLKAE
+3153 EDRKPSLKAE

-3260 EPSVPKPN
+3260 EPSVPKPK

-3350 AKIKRGIYYVAE
+3350 AKIKRGTYYVAE

-3509 AGIDQN
+3509 ASIDQN

-3523 DDATVKIT
+3523 DDVTVKIT

>member
-33 TDDAVIV
+33 TDDAAIV

-68 QKAAEEAAAQKAAE
+68 QKAAEEA
-82 EAAAAQKA
+82 
-90 AEEEA
+90 A

-146 KAAEEAAAA
+146 KAAE
-155 QKAAEDAAAQK
+155 DAAAQK
-166 AAEEAAAQEAA
+166 VAEE
-177 AAQKAAEDAAA
+177 
-188 QKAAEEAAA
+188 
-197 QKAAEEAAAQKAAE
+197 
-211 DAAAQ
+211 
-216 KAAEDAAAQK
+216 AAAQK

-244 HAADYGSIYVRGE
+244 HATDYGSIYVRGE

-297 NAELPKNAQGVYE
+297 NAELPKNAQGAYE

-358 EAETEVGTENTAEE
+358 EAETEVGTENAAEE

-514 FTADSFSTWIFPT
+514 FTADSFSTWIFQT

-723 WYDGDARVN
+723 WYDGGNRVT
-732 STTMSVSV
+732 STTTSVSV

-749 ADYRVIYWQQ
+749 AQYRVIYWQQ

-863 WWTDYRWYSSYWR
+863 WWTDYRWYSSYWG

-1055 PECTKKFDFN
+1055 PECTKRFDFN
-1065 TTMPATNIVVYAGW
+1065 TTMPAANVVVYAGW

-1105 ESVDEHRLPTISYD
+1105 ESVDEHLLPTISYN
-1119 AETQEFLGWFTRN
+1119 AETQEFLGWFIRN

-1159 GTFKVSYYAN
+1159 GTFKVSYRAN

-1236 DTATTSLTYHGNGGA
+1236 DTTTTLLTYNGNGGA
-1251 TSDGKTEVVVFG
+1251 TSDGKTEVVVSG
-1263 LKNNQKVKAEGAIFA
+1263 LKNNQKVKAEGAIFT
-1278 RTGYKFIGWSTNSE
+1278 RTGYKFIGWSTKSD

-1307 ADETENVLYAVWEI
+1307 ADETVNVLYAVWEI
-1321 RNDYQYT
+1321 RKDYRYT
-1328 VHYYWNGTTE
+1328 VHYYWNDTTE

-1346 PNQTYNETIT
+1346 TNQTYNETIT
-1356 ESPIT
+1356 ESPIA
-1361 IEGYTPVNSGSK
+1361 IEGYTPVNSGSQ

-1382 TLTFYYYKNVRLTAN
+1382 TITFYYYKNVGLTAN
-1397 SDTKVYNGHE
+1397 SDTKVYNGQV

-1420 DFSAIQVGAKGTN
+1420 DFSAIQVGAKGTD
-1433 AGEYPAAFAKGTIG
+1433 AGEYLAAFAEGTIG

-1613 TEAGTTYMGLKEEYF
+1613 TEAGTTYMGLKEEHF
-1628 KNENANF
+1628 KNKNANF

-1655 VVVTIAGNNASA
+1655 VVVTIAGNNDSA

-1687 LYKESDFSFSGTA
+1687 LYKEGDFSFSGTA
-1700 EAKRTEAGTTYMGL
+1700 EAKRTEAGTTM
-1714 KAEDFANKSANFSN
+1714 
-1728 VTFEITDGYMEIT
+1728 
-1741 SVTEEVVVTIVGNN
+1741 
-1755 ASAVYDGTEH
+1755 
-1765 KVTGYTVVSI
+1765 
-1775 SNKLYK
+1775 
-1781 ESDFSFSGTA
+1781 
-1791 EAKRTEAGTT
+1791 
-1801 YMGLTAEDFANK
+1801 
-1813 SANFSNVTFKV
+1813 
-1824 TDGYMEITPVMEEVV
+1824 
-1839 VTIIGNHDSKTYD
+1839 
-1852 GTEHKVTGY
+1852 
-1861 KVTDISNELY
+1861 
-1871 AEGDF
+1871 
-1876 DFSGTAEAKRT
+1876 
-1887 EAGTT
+1887 
-1892 YMGLKAEDFANKSA
+1892 
-1906 NFSNV
+1906 
-1911 TFEITDGYMEITS
+1911 
-1924 VTEEVVV
+1924 
-1931 TIVGNN
+1931 
-1937 ASAVYDGTE
+1937 
-1946 HKVTGYTVVSIS
+1946 
-1958 NKLYKESDFSFS
+1958 
-1970 GTAEAKR
+1970 
-1977 TEAGTTYMGLT
+1977 
-1988 AEDFANKSAN
+1988 
-1998 FSNVTFEVT
+1998 
-2007 DGYMEITPVTDEVV
+2007 
-2021 VTIEGNHD
+2021 
-2029 SKTYDGTEHVVT
+2029 
-2041 GYEVTGISNVL
+2041 
-2052 YTKDNFSFSGN
+2052 
-2063 AEAKRTAVGKTDMS
+2063 
-2077 LTAANFKNESA
+2077 
-2088 NFSNVTFEVTDGY
+2088 
-2101 MEITPAGDA
+2101 
-2110 VVVTI
+2110 
-2115 VGNNA
+2115 
-2120 SAVYDGTEH
+2120 
-2129 KVTGY
+2129 
-2134 TVVSISNKLYKES
+2134 
-2147 DFSFSGTA
+2147 
-2155 EAKRTEAG
+2155 
-2163 TTYMGLKE
+2163 
-2171 EYFKNEN
+2171 
-2178 ANFSKV
+2178 
-2184 IFNVTDGYMEITP
+2184 
-2197 VADEVVVTITGNN
+2197 
-2210 ASAVYDGEEHVVTGY
+2210 
-2225 EVTEISNV
+2225 
-2233 LYTKDNFS
+2233 
-2241 FSGNAEAKRTAVGTT
+2241 
-2256 DMGLTAANFKNE
+2256 
-2268 SANFSNVTFKITDG
+2268 
-2282 YMEITPVVDE
+2282 
-2292 VVVTIAGNNA
+2292 
-2302 SAVYDGTEHK
+2302 
-2312 VTGYTVVSISNK
+2312 
-2324 LYKESDFSFSGTAE
+2324 
-2338 AKRTEAGTTY
+2338 
-2348 MGLTAEDFAN
+2348 
-2358 KSENFNNVTFKV
+2358 
-2370 TDGYMEITP
+2370 
-2379 VTEEVVVTIVGNHDS
+2379 
-2394 KVYDGTEHKVTGY
+2394 
-2407 EVTGISNVLYT
+2407 
-2418 KDNFS
+2418 
-2423 FSGTAEAKR
+2423 
-2432 TEAGTTYMGLKAE
+2432 MGLKAE

-2459 KVTDGY
+2459 KITDGY

-2479 TGNHDSTVYDGEE
+2479 AGNNTSKVYDGTE
-2492 HEVIGYDVAISNPL
+2492 HKVTGYDVTGISNPL
-2506 YTEGDFTFSGTAE
+2506 YEETDIHFSGNAE
-2519 VAGTNADTYE
+2519 VRGTNTDTYE

-2536 FTNTSGNFANVRFDV
+2536 FTNISGNFANVRFDV

-2616 EVGIVAGGAVTRAL
+2616 EVRIVAGGAVTRAL

-2839 TIFTIKD
+2839 TIFTIRD

-2857 EYVVLNA
+2857 EYVVLDA

-2952 GIKLAEGQSFEFTK
+2952 GIKLAEGQSFEFRK

-2986 GLMIVNKATATAKVP
+2986 GSMIVNKATATAKVP

-3268 PDPEKPEPKPEDKT
+3268 PDPDPAKPEPKPEDKT

-3455 NVDQNIVPLAT
+3455 SVDQNIVPLAT

-3509 AGIDQN
+3509 ASIDQN

-3523 DDATVKIT
+3523 DDVTVKIT

>member
-1 MRKRLRL
+1 M
-8 KKMVSALLAVAMI
+8 
-21 GQSCLVTTAGDL
+21 
-33 TDDAVIV
+33 
-40 AMQEQAAAEEAAA
+40 
-53 RKAAEEKAAQ
+53 
-63 EAAAA
+63 
-68 QKAAEEAAAQKAAE
+68 
-82 EAAAAQKA
+82 
-90 AEEEA
+90 
-95 AAQKA
+95 
-100 AEEAAAQKA
+100 
-109 AEDAAAQKA
+109 
-118 AEEAAAAQKAAEEAA
+118 
-133 AAQKAAEEAAAAQ
+133 
-146 KAAEEAAAA
+146 
-155 QKAAEDAAAQK
+155 
-166 AAEEAAAQEAA
+166 
-177 AAQKAAEDAAA
+177 
-188 QKAAEEAAA
+188 
-197 QKAAEEAAAQKAAE
+197 
-211 DAAAQ
+211 
-216 KAAEDAAAQK
+216 
-226 AAEEKAAQEI
+226 
-236 TYRVTFEA
+236 
-244 HAADYGSIYVRGE
+244 
-257 SGPIASVSSYY
+257 
-268 KEVKEN
+268 
-274 GSFAFTIHANDGYE
+274 
-288 VEHVRYADT
+288 
-297 NAELPKNAQGVYE
+297 
-310 IAAVTRNV
+310 
-318 KVVVTYKIV
+318 
-327 PQETADAAVE
+327 
-337 TEADEGQTEA
+337 
-347 PTDESETEEDR
+347 
-358 EAETEVGTENTAEE
+358 
-372 STEAESEYET
+372 
-382 EPGTEAESE
+382 
-391 TESESEKEI
+391 
-400 LMPEFHYNGVC
+400 
-411 NGIAVA
+411 
-417 IRAPE
+417 
-422 GVFPEG
+422 
-428 TKAVLAAPSAESLAA
+428 
-443 AAAASGQDASDL
+443 
-455 MGVDI
+455 
-460 TFRYDGK
+460 
-467 EIQPTSA
+467 
-474 VEVSFRAAEIAD
+474 
-486 ADISNVY
+486 
-493 HVSDGGAVQEV
+493 
-504 TASKSGASLG
+504 
-514 FTADSFSTWIFPT
+514 
-527 AGGAVAPASIL
+527 
-538 DPETSIATYVFKA
+538 
-551 DGETVDTQYI
+551 
-561 TSGDTLSEP
+561 
-570 AAPVKEGHQFIGW
+570 
-583 YVGEI
+583 
-588 PVTFGTVSTVSET
+588 
-601 AEIIVEARFEEVYY
+601 
-615 VFFHNPKGAVVATKE
+615 
-630 GRAGDEITTS
+630 
-640 DVTFAV
+640 
-646 GAEES
+646 
-651 ITGWYEAS
+651 
-659 DSGSAVESVKLS
+659 
-671 DSNVDL
+671 
-677 YAKVENGFWVT
+677 
-688 YDSDGG
+688 
-694 SYVAP
+694 
-699 EFYPAGETAELS
+699 
-711 AQPTKNGYSFEG
+711 
-723 WYDGDARVN
+723 
-732 STTMSVSV
+732 
-740 KAKWKENSS
+740 
-749 ADYRVIYWQQ
+749 
-759 KVTDDKN
+759 
-766 ATDAQ
+766 
-771 KTYAYVATET
+771 
-781 KTGKPG
+781 
-787 TTVNV
+787 
-792 NAITKSFDGFK
+792 
-803 KNTVN
+803 
-808 SKSVTI
+808 
-814 AADGSTIMNVY
+814 
-825 YDRVLCTVNYYV
+825 
-837 SGYYGSSWQIART
+837 
-850 VTGLYGANLKEGE
+850 
-863 WWTDYRWYSSYWR
+863 
-876 SEVYGSG
+876 
-883 CILLTQYDFKTA
+883 
-895 GYANNAGNISSYGVV
+895 

-916 GTGKETGGTV
+916 GTRKETGGTV

-943 DTSGG
+943 TTGGG
-948 TLTIHQKYAGYDLYK
+948 TLTIHQKYAGYNLYK
-963 YTTGKISGK
+963 YTTGKISGE

-980 DKADCYDGVQTKK
+980 DKKSCKDGDSTDKK
-993 STVYIASTLR
+993 TVHIASKLQS
-1003 TFRLDYSNGGEVQ
+1003 FRLDYSNGGEVQ

-1065 TTMPATNIVVYAGW
+1065 TTMPAANVVVYAGW

-1199 GKTFLYWSLNADGSG
+1199 GKTFLYWSLNADGSS

-1223 EIEGDITLYAIWG
+1223 EIEGNITLYAIWG
-1236 DTATTSLTYHGNGGA
+1236 DTTTTSLTYHGNGGA
-1251 TSDGKTEVVVFG
+1251 TSDDKTKVVVSG
-1263 LKNNQKVKAEGAIFA
+1263 LKNNQKVKAAGAIFA

-1292 ATAAEYAAGA
+1292 ATAAEYVAGA

-1307 ADETENVLYAVWEI
+1307 ADETVNVLYAVWET

-1328 VHYYWNGTTE
+1328 VHYYWNDTTE

-1346 PNQTYNETIT
+1346 LNQTYNETIT
-1356 ESPIT
+1356 ESPIA
-1361 IEGYTPVNSGSK
+1361 IKGYTPVNSGSQ

-1382 TLTFYYYKNVRLTAN
+1382 TLIFYYYKNVGLTAN
-1397 SDTKVYNGHE
+1397 SDTKVYNGQE

-1420 DFSAIQVGAKGTN
+1420 DFSAVHVGAKGTN
-1433 AGEYPAAFAKGTIG
+1433 AGEYPAAFAEGTIG
-1447 TVDKTEKYIVKGATD
+1447 TVDKTKKYIVTGTRD
-1462 GKLTIKPVADE
+1462 GKLEITPVADE

-1497 EVTEISNVLYTKDNF
+1497 EVTGISNVLYTKDNF

-1520 KRTAVGKTDMG
+1520 KRTAVGTTYMG

-1566 VTIEGNNASAV
+1566 VTI
-1577 YDGAEHKVTGY
+1577 
-1588 TVVSISNKLYKE
+1588 
-1600 SDFSFS
+1600 
-1606 GTAEAKR
+1606 
-1613 TEAGTTYMGLKEEYF
+1613 
-1628 KNENANF
+1628 
-1635 SKVIFN
+1635 
-1641 VTDGYMEITPVADE
+1641 
-1655 VVVTIAGNNASA
+1655 
-1667 VYDGTEHKVTGYKVT
+1667 
-1682 AISNE
+1682 
-1687 LYKESDFSFSGTA
+1687 
-1700 EAKRTEAGTTYMGL
+1700 
-1714 KAEDFANKSANFSN
+1714 
-1728 VTFEITDGYMEIT
+1728 
-1741 SVTEEVVVTIVGNN
+1741 
-1755 ASAVYDGTEH
+1755 
-1765 KVTGYTVVSI
+1765 
-1775 SNKLYK
+1775 
-1781 ESDFSFSGTA
+1781 
-1791 EAKRTEAGTT
+1791 
-1801 YMGLTAEDFANK
+1801 
-1813 SANFSNVTFKV
+1813 
-1824 TDGYMEITPVMEEVV
+1824 
-1839 VTIIGNHDSKTYD
+1839 
-1852 GTEHKVTGY
+1852 
-1861 KVTDISNELY
+1861 
-1871 AEGDF
+1871 
-1876 DFSGTAEAKRT
+1876 
-1887 EAGTT
+1887 
-1892 YMGLKAEDFANKSA
+1892 
-1906 NFSNV
+1906 
-1911 TFEITDGYMEITS
+1911 
-1924 VTEEVVV
+1924 
-1931 TIVGNN
+1931 
-1937 ASAVYDGTE
+1937 
-1946 HKVTGYTVVSIS
+1946 
-1958 NKLYKESDFSFS
+1958 
-1970 GTAEAKR
+1970 
-1977 TEAGTTYMGLT
+1977 
-1988 AEDFANKSAN
+1988 
-1998 FSNVTFEVT
+1998 
-2007 DGYMEITPVTDEVV
+2007 
-2021 VTIEGNHD
+2021 
-2029 SKTYDGTEHVVT
+2029 
-2041 GYEVTGISNVL
+2041 
-2052 YTKDNFSFSGN
+2052 
-2063 AEAKRTAVGKTDMS
+2063 
-2077 LTAANFKNESA
+2077 
-2088 NFSNVTFEVTDGY
+2088 
-2101 MEITPAGDA
+2101 
-2110 VVVTI
+2110 
-2115 VGNNA
+2115 
-2120 SAVYDGTEH
+2120 
-2129 KVTGY
+2129 
-2134 TVVSISNKLYKES
+2134 
-2147 DFSFSGTA
+2147 
-2155 EAKRTEAG
+2155 
-2163 TTYMGLKE
+2163 
-2171 EYFKNEN
+2171 
-2178 ANFSKV
+2178 
-2184 IFNVTDGYMEITP
+2184 
-2197 VADEVVVTITGNN
+2197 
-2210 ASAVYDGEEHVVTGY
+2210 
-2225 EVTEISNV
+2225 
-2233 LYTKDNFS
+2233 
-2241 FSGNAEAKRTAVGTT
+2241 
-2256 DMGLTAANFKNE
+2256 
-2268 SANFSNVTFKITDG
+2268 
-2282 YMEITPVVDE
+2282 
-2292 VVVTIAGNNA
+2292 
-2302 SAVYDGTEHK
+2302 
-2312 VTGYTVVSISNK
+2312 
-2324 LYKESDFSFSGTAE
+2324 
-2338 AKRTEAGTTY
+2338 
-2348 MGLTAEDFAN
+2348 
-2358 KSENFNNVTFKV
+2358 
-2370 TDGYMEITP
+2370 
-2379 VTEEVVVTIVGNHDS
+2379 VGNHDS
-2394 KVYDGTEHKVTGY
+2394 KVYDGTEHEVTGY
-2407 EVTGISNVLYT
+2407 
-2418 KDNFS
+2418 D
-2423 FSGTAEAKR
+2423 
-2432 TEAGTTYMGLKAE
+2432 
-2445 DFANKSANFSNVTF
+2445 
-2459 KVTDGY
+2459 VTD
-2465 MEITPITDEVVVTI
+2465 
-2479 TGNHDSTVYDGEE
+2479 
-2492 HEVIGYDVAISNPL
+2492 ISNPL
-2506 YTEGDFTFSGTAE
+2506 YEENDIHFSGNAE
-2519 VAGTNADTYE
+2519 ARGTNADTYE

-2536 FTNTSGNFANVRFDV
+2536 FTNTSSNFINVRFDV

-2579 TDDGYTLT
+2579 TDDGYRLT
-2587 GGSLAENQNET
+2587 DGSLAENQNET

-2616 EVGIVAGGAVTRAL
+2616 EVRIVAGGAVTRAL

-2713 NVLVVTDVP
+2713 NVLVVTNVP

-2733 TITWQDIANGS
+2733 TITWQDIANGR

-2846 LQPNQTITITY
+2846 LQPKQTITITY

-2883 PGKEGDTETTVED
+2883 PGKDDGTETTVED

-2952 GIKLAEGQSFEFTK
+2952 GIKLAEGQSFEFRK

-2986 GLMIVNKATATAKVP
+2986 GSMIVNKATATAKVP

-3067 VLKDVLTRADGT
+3067 VLKDVLTRANGT

-3119 KNAATASGEPKLPNP
+3119 KNAAIASGEPKLPNP

-3153 EERKPSLKAE
+3153 ENRKPSLKAE

-3234 ETLRYTHVVTEQ
+3234 ETLQYTHVVTEQ

-3331 GEVKKLTFGAN
+3331 GEVRKLTFGAN

-3350 AKIKRGIYYVAE
+3350 AKLKRGIYYVAE

-3421 IVKSVQTK
+3421 IMKTVQTK

-3523 DDATVKIT
+3523 DDVTVKIT

>member
-33 TDDAVIV
+33 TDDAAIV

-68 QKAAEEAAAQKAAE
+68 QKAAEEKAAQ

-90 AEEEA
+90 AEEKAAQEAAAAQKAAEEKAAQEAAAAQKAAEEKAAQEAAAAQKAAEEA

-109 AEDAAAQKA
+109 AED
-118 AEEAAAAQKAAEEAA
+118 A

-188 QKAAEEAAA
+188 QKAAEEVAA
-197 QKAAEEAAAQKAAE
+197 QKAAEEA
-211 DAAAQ
+211 AAAQ

-297 NAELPKNAQGVYE
+297 NAELPKNAQGAYE

-318 KVVVTYKIV
+318 KVVVTYKII

-347 PTDESETEEDR
+347 PTDEDR
-358 EAETEVGTENTAEE
+358 EAETEVGTENAAEE

-391 TESESEKEI
+391 TESENEKEI
-400 LMPEFHYNGVC
+400 AMPEFHYNGVC

-504 TASKSGASLG
+504 AASKSGASLG

-538 DPETSIATYVFKA
+538 DPETSIATYVFTA

-570 AAPVKEGHQFIGW
+570 AAPVKEGHRFIGW
-583 YVGEI
+583 YVGET

-615 VFFHNPKGAVVATKE
+615 VFFHNPEGAVVATKE
-630 GRAGDEITTS
+630 GIAGAKITTS

-646 GAEES
+646 GAEKS

-659 DSGSAVESVKLS
+659 DYSGSAVESVTLS
-671 DSNVDL
+671 DSNRDL

-723 WYDGDARVN
+723 WYDGNARVTN
-732 STTMSVSV
+732 TTMSVSV

-749 ADYRVIYWQQ
+749 AQYRVIYWQQ

-787 TTVNV
+787 TTVN
-792 NAITKSFDGFK
+792 ASSITKSYNGFT

-825 YDRVLCTVNYYV
+825 YDRVLCTVNYHV
-837 SGYYGSSWQIART
+837 WKQRGWSGEWNIARA

-863 WWTDYRWYSSYWR
+863 WWTEYYWYTHKN
-876 SEVYGSG
+876 GGNG
-883 CILLTQYDFKTA
+883 CILLTSYDFKTA
-895 GYANNAGNISSYGVV
+895 GYANNAGNISSDGVV

-943 DTSGG
+943 TTGGG

-980 DKADCYDGVQTKK
+980 DKKSCKDGD
-993 STVYIASTLR
+993 STDRKTVHIASKLQS
-1003 TFRLDYSNGGEVQ
+1003 FRLDYSNGGEVQ
-1016 HHETV
+1016 HHETI

-1105 ESVDEHRLPTISYD
+1105 ESVDEHLLPAISYD

-1159 GTFKVSYYAN
+1159 GTFKVSYDAN
-1169 GGTGTVEDGRAY
+1169 GGTGTVEDSRAY

-1199 GKTFLYWSLNADGSG
+1199 GKTFLYWSLNANGSG

-1236 DTATTSLTYHGNGGA
+1236 DTTTTLLTYNGNGGA
-1251 TSDGKTEVVVFG
+1251 TSDGKTEVVVSG
-1263 LKNNQKVKAEGAIFA
+1263 LKNNQKVKAEGAIFT
-1278 RTGYKFIGWSTNSE
+1278 RTGYKFIGWSTKSD

-1307 ADETENVLYAVWEI
+1307 ADETVNVLYAVWEI

-1328 VHYYWNGTTE
+1328 VHYYWNDTTE

-1346 PNQTYNETIT
+1346 TNQTYNETIT
-1356 ESPIT
+1356 ESPIA
-1361 IEGYTPVNSGSK
+1361 IEGYTSVNSGSQK
-1373 EMVIDAENK
+1373 MVIDAENK
-1382 TLTFYYYKNVRLTAN
+1382 TLTFYYYKNVGLTAN
-1397 SDTKVYNGHE
+1397 SDTKVYNGQE

-1412 FTGAPEGA
+1412 FTGAPGGA
-1420 DFSAIQVGAKGTN
+1420 DFSAIHVGAKGTD
-1433 AGEYPAAFAKGTIG
+1433 AGKYPAAFAKGTIG
-1447 TVDKTEKYIVKGATD
+1447 TVDETEKYIVTRATD
-1462 GKLTIKPVADE
+1462 GKLTITASTGKVS
-1473 VVVTIEGN
+1473 VTIRGHKETELYNGEEHKAEG
-1481 HDSKV
+1481 
-1486 YDGTEHVVTGY
+1486 YDVD
-1497 EVTEISNVLYTKDNF
+1497 ISNPLYT
-1512 SFSGNAEA
+1512 
-1520 KRTAVGKTDMG
+1520 
-1531 LTAANFKNESAN
+1531 AN
-1543 FSNVTFKVTDGY
+1543 
-1555 MEITPAGDAVV
+1555 
-1566 VTIEGNNASAV
+1566 
-1577 YDGAEHKVTGY
+1577 
-1588 TVVSISNKLYKE
+1588 
-1600 SDFSFS
+1600 DFRFR
-1606 GTAEAKR
+1606 GTAEA
-1613 TEAGTTYMGLKEEYF
+1613 TGTNAGTYEMGLAAGQF
-1628 KNENANF
+1628 QNTNENFANVEF
-1635 SKVIFN
+1635 TVEDGSLTVSPRSVVLTSESGSK
-1641 VTDGYMEITPVADE
+1641 P
-1655 VVVTIAGNNASA
+1655 
-1667 VYDGTEHKVTGYKVT
+1667 YDGTALTKPAVTV
-1682 AISNE
+1682 E
-1687 LYKESDFSFSGTA
+1687 
-1700 EAKRTEAGTTYMGL
+1700 
-1714 KAEDFANKSANFSN
+1714 EDGF
-1728 VTFEITDGYMEIT
+1728 VEGE
-1741 SVTEEVVVTIVGNN
+1741 
-1755 ASAVYDGTEH
+1755 
-1765 KVTGYTVVSI
+1765 
-1775 SNKLYK
+1775 
-1781 ESDFSFSGTA
+1781 
-1791 EAKRTEAGTT
+1791 
-1801 YMGLTAEDFANK
+1801 
-1813 SANFSNVTFKV
+1813 
-1824 TDGYMEITPVMEEVV
+1824 
-1839 VTIIGNHDSKTYD
+1839 
-1852 GTEHKVTGY
+1852 
-1861 KVTDISNELY
+1861 VTDI
-1871 AEGDF
+1871 
-1876 DFSGTAEAKRT
+1876 
-1887 EAGTT
+1887 
-1892 YMGLKAEDFANKSA
+1892 KA
-1906 NFSNV
+1906 
-1911 TFEITDGYMEITS
+1911 TGS
-1924 VTEEVVV
+1924 VT
-1931 TIVGNN
+1931 N
-1937 ASAVYDGTE
+1937 
-1946 HKVTGYTVVSIS
+1946 VS
-1958 NKLYKESDFSFS
+1958 E
-1970 GTAEAKR
+1970 G
-1977 TEAGTTYMGLT
+1977 
-1988 AEDFANKSAN
+1988 
-1998 FSNVTFEVT
+1998 EVT
-2007 DGYMEITPVTDEVV
+2007 NTITYTAGEGFRADNYS
-2021 VTIEGNHD
+2021 IE
-2029 SKTYDGTEHVVT
+2029 
-2041 GYEVTGISNVL
+2041 
-2052 YTKDNFSFSGN
+2052 
-2063 AEAKRTAVGKTDMS
+2063 
-2077 LTAANFKNESA
+2077 KNE
-2088 NFSNVTFEVTDGY
+2088 G
-2101 MEITPAGDA
+2101 
-2110 VVVTI
+2110 
-2115 VGNNA
+2115 
-2120 SAVYDGTEH
+2120 
-2129 KVTGY
+2129 
-2134 TVVSISNKLYKES
+2134 KLS
-2147 DFSFSGTA
+2147 
-2155 EAKRTEAG
+2155 
-2163 TTYMGLKE
+2163 
-2171 EYFKNEN
+2171 
-2178 ANFSKV
+2178 
-2184 IFNVTDGYMEITP
+2184 
-2197 VADEVVVTITGNN
+2197 
-2210 ASAVYDGEEHVVTGY
+2210 
-2225 EVTEISNV
+2225 
-2233 LYTKDNFS
+2233 
-2241 FSGNAEAKRTAVGTT
+2241 
-2256 DMGLTAANFKNE
+2256 
-2268 SANFSNVTFKITDG
+2268 
-2282 YMEITPVVDE
+2282 
-2292 VVVTIAGNNA
+2292 
-2302 SAVYDGTEHK
+2302 
-2312 VTGYTVVSISNK
+2312 
-2324 LYKESDFSFSGTAE
+2324 
-2338 AKRTEAGTTY
+2338 
-2348 MGLTAEDFAN
+2348 
-2358 KSENFNNVTFKV
+2358 
-2370 TDGYMEITP
+2370 
-2379 VTEEVVVTIVGNHDS
+2379 
-2394 KVYDGTEHKVTGY
+2394 
-2407 EVTGISNVLYT
+2407 
-2418 KDNFS
+2418 
-2423 FSGTAEAKR
+2423 
-2432 TEAGTTYMGLKAE
+2432 
-2445 DFANKSANFSNVTF
+2445 
-2459 KVTDGY
+2459 
-2465 MEITPITDEVVVTI
+2465 ITPITDEVVVTI

-2492 HEVIGYDVAISNPL
+2492 HEVTGYDVAISNPL

-2536 FTNTSGNFANVRFDV
+2536 FTNTSGNFANVRFVV

-2616 EVGIVAGGAVTRAL
+2616 EVRIVAGGAVTRAL

-2713 NVLVVTDVP
+2713 NVLVVTNVP

-2839 TIFTIKD
+2839 TIFTIRD

-2857 EYVVLNA
+2857 EYVVLDA

-2869 ISNAVVGPNPDPEK
+2869 ISNAVVGPNPTDPEK

-2952 GIKLAEGQSFEFTK
+2952 GIKLAAGQSFEFRK

-2986 GLMIVNKATATAKVP
+2986 GSMIVNKATATAKVP

-3394 NGTAAEFA
+3394 NGIAAEFA

-3509 AGIDQN
+3509 ASIDQN

-3523 DDATVKIT
+3523 DDVTVKIT

>member
-1 MRKRLRL
+1 
-8 KKMVSALLAVAMI
+8 
-21 GQSCLVTTAGDL
+21 
-33 TDDAVIV
+33 
-40 AMQEQAAAEEAAA
+40 
-53 RKAAEEKAAQ
+53 
-63 EAAAA
+63 
-68 QKAAEEAAAQKAAE
+68 
-82 EAAAAQKA
+82 
-90 AEEEA
+90 
-95 AAQKA
+95 
-100 AEEAAAQKA
+100 
-109 AEDAAAQKA
+109 
-118 AEEAAAAQKAAEEAA
+118 
-133 AAQKAAEEAAAAQ
+133 
-146 KAAEEAAAA
+146 
-155 QKAAEDAAAQK
+155 
-166 AAEEAAAQEAA
+166 
-177 AAQKAAEDAAA
+177 
-188 QKAAEEAAA
+188 
-197 QKAAEEAAAQKAAE
+197 
-211 DAAAQ
+211 
-216 KAAEDAAAQK
+216 
-226 AAEEKAAQEI
+226 
-236 TYRVTFEA
+236 
-244 HAADYGSIYVRGE
+244 
-257 SGPIASVSSYY
+257 
-268 KEVKEN
+268 
-274 GSFAFTIHANDGYE
+274 
-288 VEHVRYADT
+288 
-297 NAELPKNAQGVYE
+297 
-310 IAAVTRNV
+310 
-318 KVVVTYKIV
+318 
-327 PQETADAAVE
+327 
-337 TEADEGQTEA
+337 
-347 PTDESETEEDR
+347 
-358 EAETEVGTENTAEE
+358 
-372 STEAESEYET
+372 
-382 EPGTEAESE
+382 
-391 TESESEKEI
+391 
-400 LMPEFHYNGVC
+400 
-411 NGIAVA
+411 
-417 IRAPE
+417 
-422 GVFPEG
+422 
-428 TKAVLAAPSAESLAA
+428 
-443 AAAASGQDASDL
+443 
-455 MGVDI
+455 
-460 TFRYDGK
+460 
-467 EIQPTSA
+467 
-474 VEVSFRAAEIAD
+474 
-486 ADISNVY
+486 
-493 HVSDGGAVQEV
+493 
-504 TASKSGASLG
+504 
-514 FTADSFSTWIFPT
+514 
-527 AGGAVAPASIL
+527 
-538 DPETSIATYVFKA
+538 
-551 DGETVDTQYI
+551 
-561 TSGDTLSEP
+561 
-570 AAPVKEGHQFIGW
+570 
-583 YVGEI
+583 
-588 PVTFGTVSTVSET
+588 
-601 AEIIVEARFEEVYY
+601 
-615 VFFHNPKGAVVATKE
+615 
-630 GRAGDEITTS
+630 
-640 DVTFAV
+640 
-646 GAEES
+646 
-651 ITGWYEAS
+651 
-659 DSGSAVESVKLS
+659 
-671 DSNVDL
+671 
-677 YAKVENGFWVT
+677 
-688 YDSDGG
+688 
-694 SYVAP
+694 
-699 EFYPAGETAELS
+699 
-711 AQPTKNGYSFEG
+711 
-723 WYDGDARVN
+723 
-732 STTMSVSV
+732 
-740 KAKWKENSS
+740 
-749 ADYRVIYWQQ
+749 
-759 KVTDDKN
+759 
-766 ATDAQ
+766 
-771 KTYAYVATET
+771 
-781 KTGKPG
+781 
-787 TTVNV
+787 
-792 NAITKSFDGFK
+792 
-803 KNTVN
+803 
-808 SKSVTI
+808 
-814 AADGSTIMNVY
+814 MNVY
-825 YDRVLCTVNYYV
+825 YDRVLCTVNYHV
-837 SGYYGSSWQIART
+837 WKQRGWSGEWNIARA

-863 WWTDYRWYSSYWR
+863 WWTEYYWYTHKN
-876 SEVYGSG
+876 GGNG
-883 CILLTQYDFKTA
+883 CILLTSYDFKTA
-895 GYANNAGNISSYGVV
+895 GYANNAGNISSDGVV

-943 DTSGG
+943 TTGGG

-980 DKADCYDGVQTKK
+980 DKKSCKDGD
-993 STVYIASTLR
+993 STDRKTVHIASKLQS
-1003 TFRLDYSNGGEVQ
+1003 FRLDYSNGGEVQ
-1016 HHETV
+1016 HHETI

-1092 EDMPGVNVEAAYG
+1092 EDTTGVNIEAAYG
-1105 ESVDEHRLPTISYD
+1105 ESVDEHLLPAISYD

-1159 GTFKVSYYAN
+1159 GTFKVSYDAN
-1169 GGTGTVEDGRAY
+1169 GGIGTVEDSRAY

-1236 DTATTSLTYHGNGGA
+1236 DTTTTLLTYNGNGGA
-1251 TSDGKTEVVVFG
+1251 TSDGKTEVVVSG
-1263 LKNNQKVKAEGAIFA
+1263 LKNNQKVKAEGAIFT
-1278 RTGYKFIGWSTNSE
+1278 RTGYKFIGWSTKSD

-1307 ADETENVLYAVWEI
+1307 ADETVNVLYAVWEI
-1321 RNDYQYT
+1321 RKDYRYT
-1328 VHYYWNGTTE
+1328 VHYYWNDTTE

-1346 PNQTYNETIT
+1346 TNQTYNETIT
-1356 ESPIT
+1356 ESPIA
-1361 IEGYTPVNSGSK
+1361 IEGYTPVNSGSQ

-1382 TLTFYYYKNVRLTAN
+1382 TITFYYYKNVGLTAN
-1397 SDTKVYNGHE
+1397 SDTKVYNGQV

-1420 DFSAIQVGAKGTN
+1420 DFSAIQVGAKGTD
-1433 AGEYPAAFAKGTIG
+1433 AGEYLAAFAEGTIG

-1462 GKLTIKPVADE
+1462 GKLTIKPVA
-1473 VVVTIEGN
+1473 
-1481 HDSKV
+1481 
-1486 YDGTEHVVTGY
+1486 
-1497 EVTEISNVLYTKDNF
+1497 
-1512 SFSGNAEA
+1512 
-1520 KRTAVGKTDMG
+1520 
-1531 LTAANFKNESAN
+1531 
-1543 FSNVTFKVTDGY
+1543 
-1555 MEITPAGDAVV
+1555 
-1566 VTIEGNNASAV
+1566 
-1577 YDGAEHKVTGY
+1577 
-1588 TVVSISNKLYKE
+1588 
-1600 SDFSFS
+1600 
-1606 GTAEAKR
+1606 
-1613 TEAGTTYMGLKEEYF
+1613 
-1628 KNENANF
+1628 
-1635 SKVIFN
+1635 
-1641 VTDGYMEITPVADE
+1641 
-1655 VVVTIAGNNASA
+1655 
-1667 VYDGTEHKVTGYKVT
+1667 
-1682 AISNE
+1682 
-1687 LYKESDFSFSGTA
+1687 
-1700 EAKRTEAGTTYMGL
+1700 
-1714 KAEDFANKSANFSN
+1714 
-1728 VTFEITDGYMEIT
+1728 
-1741 SVTEEVVVTIVGNN
+1741 
-1755 ASAVYDGTEH
+1755 
-1765 KVTGYTVVSI
+1765 
-1775 SNKLYK
+1775 
-1781 ESDFSFSGTA
+1781 
-1791 EAKRTEAGTT
+1791 
-1801 YMGLTAEDFANK
+1801 
-1813 SANFSNVTFKV
+1813 
-1824 TDGYMEITPVMEEVV
+1824 
-1839 VTIIGNHDSKTYD
+1839 
-1852 GTEHKVTGY
+1852 
-1861 KVTDISNELY
+1861 
-1871 AEGDF
+1871 
-1876 DFSGTAEAKRT
+1876 
-1887 EAGTT
+1887 
-1892 YMGLKAEDFANKSA
+1892 
-1906 NFSNV
+1906 
-1911 TFEITDGYMEITS
+1911 
-1924 VTEEVVV
+1924 
-1931 TIVGNN
+1931 
-1937 ASAVYDGTE
+1937 
-1946 HKVTGYTVVSIS
+1946 
-1958 NKLYKESDFSFS
+1958 
-1970 GTAEAKR
+1970 
-1977 TEAGTTYMGLT
+1977 
-1988 AEDFANKSAN
+1988 
-1998 FSNVTFEVT
+1998 
-2007 DGYMEITPVTDEVV
+2007 DEVV

-2063 AEAKRTAVGKTDMS
+2063 AEAKRTAVGKTDMG

-2197 VADEVVVTITGNN
+2197 VADEVVVTIAGNN

-2268 SANFSNVTFKITDG
+2268 SANFSNVTFKVTDG

-2348 MGLTAEDFAN
+2348 MGLTAEDFVN
-2358 KSENFNNVTFKV
+2358 KSANFSNVTFKV

-2379 VTEEVVVTIVGNHDS
+2379 VMEEVVVTIEGNHDS
-2394 KVYDGTEHKVTGY
+2394 TVYDGTEHEVTGY

-2432 TEAGTTYMGLKAE
+2432 TEAGTTMMGLKAE

-2479 TGNHDSTVYDGEE
+2479 AGNHDSTVYDGTE
-2492 HEVIGYDVAISNPL
+2492 HEVTGYDVTDISNPL
-2506 YTEGDFTFSGTAE
+2506 YKESDIHFGGNAE
-2519 VAGTNADTYE
+2519 ARGTNADTYE

-2536 FTNTSGNFANVRFDV
+2536 FTNTSGNFTNVRFDV

-2598 VTVVGSQTLVG
+2598 VTIVGSQTLVG

-2616 EVGIVAGGAVTRAL
+2616 EVRIVAGGAVTRAL

-2685 TNIYDTAKTI
+2685 MNIYDTAKTI

-2713 NVLVVTDVP
+2713 NVLVVTNVP

-2733 TITWQDIANGS
+2733 TITWQDIANGR

-2846 LQPNQTITITY
+2846 LQPKQTITITY

-2869 ISNAVVGPNPDPEK
+2869 ISNAVVGPNPTDPEK

-2952 GIKLAEGQSFEFTK
+2952 GIKLAAGQSFEFRK

-2986 GLMIVNKATATAKVP
+2986 GSMIVNKATATAKVP

-3234 ETLRYTHVVTEQ
+3234 EKLRYTHVVTEQ

-3260 EPSVPKPN
+3260 EPSVPKPK

-3509 AGIDQN
+3509 ASIDQN

-3523 DDATVKIT
+3523 DDVTVKIT

>member
-33 TDDAVIV
+33 TDDAAIV
-40 AMQEQAAAEEAAA
+40 AMQEQVAAEEAAA
-53 RKAAEEKAAQ
+53 RKAAEEKAAQEAAAAQKAAEEKAAQEAAAAQKAAEEKAAQEAAAAQKAAEEKAAQ

-90 AEEEA
+90 AEEA
-95 AAQKA
+95 
-100 AEEAAAQKA
+100 AAAQKA
-109 AEDAAAQKA
+109 AED
-118 AEEAAAAQKAAEEAA
+118 
-133 AAQKAAEEAAAAQ
+133 
-146 KAAEEAAAA
+146 AAA

-188 QKAAEEAAA
+188 QKAAEEVAA
-197 QKAAEEAAAQKAAE
+197 QKAAEEAAAAQKAAE

-257 SGPIASVSSYY
+257 SGPIASVSNYY

-274 GSFAFTIHANDGYE
+274 GSFTFTIHADDGYE
-288 VEHVRYADT
+288 IEHVRYADT
-297 NAELPKNAQGVYE
+297 NAELPKNAQGAYE

-417 IRAPE
+417 IQAPE

-428 TKAVLAAPSAESLAA
+428 TKTVLAAPSAESLAA

-504 TASKSGASLG
+504 TASQSGASLG
-514 FTADSFSTWIFPT
+514 FIADSFSTWIFPT

-538 DPETSIATYVFKA
+538 NPETSIATYVFTA

-561 TSGDTLSEP
+561 TSGDILSEP
-570 AAPVKEGHQFIGW
+570 AAPVKEGHRFIGW
-583 YVGEI
+583 YVEET

-615 VFFHNPKGAVVATKE
+615 VFFHNPDGAVVATKE
-630 GRAGDEITTS
+630 GIAGAKITTS

-651 ITGWYEAS
+651 ITGWYY
-659 DSGSAVESVKLS
+659 SGSAVESVTLS

-677 YAKVENGFWVT
+677 YAKVEKGFWVT
-688 YDSDGG
+688 YDSAGG

-723 WYDGDARVN
+723 WYDGDDRVD

-749 ADYRVIYWQQ
+749 AQYRVIYWQQ

-766 ATDAQ
+766 ATNAQ

-792 NAITKSFDGFK
+792 NAITKSFNGFK

-837 SGYYGSSWQIART
+837 WEQTGWSGEWKIRKT

-863 WWTDYRWYSSYWR
+863 WWTNYYWYTHKN
-876 SEVYGSG
+876 GGNG
-883 CILLTQYDFKTA
+883 CILLTSYDFKTA
-895 GYANNAGNISSYGVV
+895 GYANNAGNISSDGVV

-916 GTGKETGGTV
+916 GTGKETGGKV

-943 DTSGG
+943 DTGGG

-963 YTTGKISGK
+963 YTTGKIGGE

-980 DKADCYDGVQTKK
+980 DKKSCKDGDSTDKK
-993 STVYIASTLR
+993 TVHIASKLQS
-1003 TFRLDYSNGGEVQ
+1003 FRLDYSNGGEVQ

-1065 TTMPATNIVVYAGW
+1065 TTMPAANVVVYAGW

-1199 GKTFLYWSLNADGSG
+1199 GKTFLYWSINAEGSG

-1223 EIEGDITLYAIWG
+1223 EIEKDITLYAIWG
-1236 DTATTSLTYHGNGGA
+1236 DTTTTSLTYDGNGGA
-1251 TSDGKTEVVVFG
+1251 TSDDKTEVVVFG
-1263 LKNNQKVKAEGAIFA
+1263 LKNNQKVKAEGEIFT
-1278 RTGYKFIGWSTNSE
+1278 RTGYKFIGWSTKSD
-1292 ATAAEYAAGA
+1292 ATAAEYAASA

-1338 KVAEDKVV
+1338 KAAEDKVV
-1346 PNQTYNETIT
+1346 PNRTYNETIT
-1356 ESPIT
+1356 ESPIA
-1361 IEGYTPVNSGSK
+1361 IKGYTPVNSGSK

-1382 TLTFYYYKNVRLTAN
+1382 TLTFYYYKNVELTAN
-1397 SDTKVYNGHE
+1397 SDTKVYNGQE

-1412 FTGAPEGA
+1412 FTGAPDGA
-1420 DFSAIQVGAKGTN
+1420 DFSAIRVGAKGTN
-1433 AGEYPAAFAKGTIG
+1433 AGKYPAAFAEGTIG
-1447 TVDKTEKYIVKGATD
+1447 TVDKTEKYIVTGTTD
-1462 GKLTIKPVADE
+1462 GKLEITPVADE

-1481 HDSKV
+1481 HTSKV
-1486 YDGTEHVVTGY
+1486 YDGTEHEVTGY
-1497 EVTEISNVLYTKDNF
+1497 DVTDISN
-1512 SFSGNAEA
+1512 
-1520 KRTAVGKTDMG
+1520 
-1531 LTAANFKNESAN
+1531 
-1543 FSNVTFKVTDGY
+1543 
-1555 MEITPAGDAVV
+1555 P
-1566 VTIEGNNASAV
+1566 
-1577 YDGAEHKVTGY
+1577 
-1588 TVVSISNKLYKE
+1588 LYKE
-1600 SDFSFS
+1600 SDIHF
-1606 GTAEAKR
+1606 G
-1613 TEAGTTYMGLKEEYF
+1613 
-1628 KNENANF
+1628 
-1635 SKVIFN
+1635 
-1641 VTDGYMEITPVADE
+1641 
-1655 VVVTIAGNNASA
+1655 
-1667 VYDGTEHKVTGYKVT
+1667 
-1682 AISNE
+1682 
-1687 LYKESDFSFSGTA
+1687 
-1700 EAKRTEAGTTYMGL
+1700 
-1714 KAEDFANKSANFSN
+1714 
-1728 VTFEITDGYMEIT
+1728 
-1741 SVTEEVVVTIVGNN
+1741 
-1755 ASAVYDGTEH
+1755 
-1765 KVTGYTVVSI
+1765 
-1775 SNKLYK
+1775 
-1781 ESDFSFSGTA
+1781 
-1791 EAKRTEAGTT
+1791 
-1801 YMGLTAEDFANK
+1801 
-1813 SANFSNVTFKV
+1813 
-1824 TDGYMEITPVMEEVV
+1824 
-1839 VTIIGNHDSKTYD
+1839 
-1852 GTEHKVTGY
+1852 
-1861 KVTDISNELY
+1861 
-1871 AEGDF
+1871 
-1876 DFSGTAEAKRT
+1876 
-1887 EAGTT
+1887 
-1892 YMGLKAEDFANKSA
+1892 
-1906 NFSNV
+1906 
-1911 TFEITDGYMEITS
+1911 
-1924 VTEEVVV
+1924 
-1931 TIVGNN
+1931 
-1937 ASAVYDGTE
+1937 
-1946 HKVTGYTVVSIS
+1946 
-1958 NKLYKESDFSFS
+1958 
-1970 GTAEAKR
+1970 
-1977 TEAGTTYMGLT
+1977 
-1988 AEDFANKSAN
+1988 
-1998 FSNVTFEVT
+1998 
-2007 DGYMEITPVTDEVV
+2007 
-2021 VTIEGNHD
+2021 
-2029 SKTYDGTEHVVT
+2029 
-2041 GYEVTGISNVL
+2041 
-2052 YTKDNFSFSGN
+2052 GN
-2063 AEAKRTAVGKTDMS
+2063 AEAR
-2077 LTAANFKNESA
+2077 
-2088 NFSNVTFEVTDGY
+2088 
-2101 MEITPAGDA
+2101 
-2110 VVVTI
+2110 
-2115 VGNNA
+2115 
-2120 SAVYDGTEH
+2120 
-2129 KVTGY
+2129 
-2134 TVVSISNKLYKES
+2134 
-2147 DFSFSGTA
+2147 
-2155 EAKRTEAG
+2155 
-2163 TTYMGLKE
+2163 
-2171 EYFKNEN
+2171 
-2178 ANFSKV
+2178 
-2184 IFNVTDGYMEITP
+2184 
-2197 VADEVVVTITGNN
+2197 
-2210 ASAVYDGEEHVVTGY
+2210 
-2225 EVTEISNV
+2225 
-2233 LYTKDNFS
+2233 
-2241 FSGNAEAKRTAVGTT
+2241 
-2256 DMGLTAANFKNE
+2256 
-2268 SANFSNVTFKITDG
+2268 
-2282 YMEITPVVDE
+2282 
-2292 VVVTIAGNNA
+2292 
-2302 SAVYDGTEHK
+2302 
-2312 VTGYTVVSISNK
+2312 
-2324 LYKESDFSFSGTAE
+2324 
-2338 AKRTEAGTTY
+2338 
-2348 MGLTAEDFAN
+2348 
-2358 KSENFNNVTFKV
+2358 
-2370 TDGYMEITP
+2370 
-2379 VTEEVVVTIVGNHDS
+2379 
-2394 KVYDGTEHKVTGY
+2394 
-2407 EVTGISNVLYT
+2407 
-2418 KDNFS
+2418 
-2423 FSGTAEAKR
+2423 
-2432 TEAGTTYMGLKAE
+2432 
-2445 DFANKSANFSNVTF
+2445 
-2459 KVTDGY
+2459 
-2465 MEITPITDEVVVTI
+2465 
-2479 TGNHDSTVYDGEE
+2479 
-2492 HEVIGYDVAISNPL
+2492 
-2506 YTEGDFTFSGTAE
+2506 
-2519 VAGTNADTYE
+2519 GTNADTYE

-2536 FTNTSGNFANVRFDV
+2536 FTNTSGNFTNVRFDV

-2616 EVGIVAGGAVTRAL
+2616 EVRIVEGGAVTRAL

-2713 NVLVVTDVP
+2713 NVLVVTNVP

-2839 TIFTIKD
+2839 TIFTIRD

-2857 EYVVLNA
+2857 EYVVLDA

-2869 ISNAVVGPNPDPEK
+2869 ISNAVVGPNPTDPEK

-2952 GIKLAEGQSFEFTK
+2952 GIKLAEGQSFEFRK

-2986 GLMIVNKATATAKVP
+2986 GSMIVNKATATAKVP

-3140 PKPEGEDEKEVPT
+3140 PKPEGEDEKEVPI
-3153 EERKPSLKAE
+3153 EDRKPSLKAE

-3260 EPSVPKPN
+3260 EPSVPKPK
-3268 PDPEKPEPKPEDKT
+3268 PDLEKPEPKPEDKT

-3509 AGIDQN
+3509 ASIDQN

-3523 DDATVKIT
+3523 DDVTVKIT

>member
-33 TDDAVIV
+33 TDDAAIV

-68 QKAAEEAAAQKAAE
+68 QKAAEEKAAQ
-82 EAAAAQKA
+82 
-90 AEEEA
+90 
-95 AAQKA
+95 
-100 AEEAAAQKA
+100 
-109 AEDAAAQKA
+109 
-118 AEEAAAAQKAAEEAA
+118 EAAAAQKAAEEAA

-146 KAAEEAAAA
+146 KAAEEA
-155 QKAAEDAAAQK
+155 AAAQK

-197 QKAAEEAAAQKAAE
+197 QKAAEEAAA
-211 DAAAQ
+211 AQ

-226 AAEEKAAQEI
+226 AAEEAAAQKAVEEKAAQEI
-236 TYRVTFEA
+236 TYRVSFEA

-257 SGPIASVSSYY
+257 SGPIASVSNYY

-297 NAELPKNAQGVYE
+297 NAELPKNAQGAYE

-358 EAETEVGTENTAEE
+358 EAETEVGTENAAQE

-400 LMPEFHYNGVC
+400 AMPEFHYNGVC

-417 IRAPE
+417 IQAPE

-428 TKAVLAAPSAESLAA
+428 TKTVLAEPSAESLAA
-443 AAAASGQDASDL
+443 AAAAAGQDVSDL

-474 VEVSFRAAEIAD
+474 VKVSFRAAEIAD
-486 ADISNVY
+486 AEISNVY
-493 HVSDGGAVQEV
+493 HVSDGGAVQAV
-504 TASKSGASLG
+504 TASQSGASLG

-538 DPETSIATYVFKA
+538 DPETSIATYVFTA

-570 AAPVKEGHQFIGW
+570 AAPVKKGHRFIGW
-583 YVGEI
+583 YVEET

-615 VFFHNPKGAVVATKE
+615 VFFHNPEGVVVATKE
-630 GRAGDEITTS
+630 GIAGAKITTS

-646 GAEES
+646 GAEKS

-659 DSGSAVESVKLS
+659 DYSGSAVESVTLS
-671 DSNVDL
+671 DSNRDL

-699 EFYPAGETAELS
+699 EFYPAGETAALS

-723 WYDGDARVN
+723 WYDGDARVT
-732 STTMSVSV
+732 STTTSVSV

-749 ADYRVIYWQQ
+749 AQYRVIYWQQ

-766 ATDAQ
+766 ATNAQ

-781 KTGKPG
+781 KTGRPG
-787 TTVNV
+787 TTVN
-792 NAITKSFDGFK
+792 ASSITKSYDGFT

-837 SGYYGSSWQIART
+837 RENRKWNIKQT

-863 WWTDYRWYSSYWR
+863 WWTDYYWYAHKD
-876 SEVYGSG
+876 GGTG
-883 CILLTQYDFKTA
+883 CILLTSYDFKTA
-895 GYANNAGNISSYGVV
+895 GYANNEGNIISDGVV

-916 GTGKETGGTV
+916 GTRKETGGKV

-943 DTSGG
+943 TTGGG

-963 YTTGKISGK
+963 YTTGMIGGE

-980 DKADCYDGVQTKK
+980 DKKSCKDGDSTDKK
-993 STVYIASTLR
+993 TVHIASKLQS
-1003 TFRLDYSNGGEVQ
+1003 FRLDYSNGGEVQ

-1055 PECTKKFDFN
+1055 PECTKRFDFN
-1065 TTMPATNIVVYAGW
+1065 TTMPAANVVVYAGW

-1092 EDMPGVNVEAAYG
+1092 EDTTGVNVEAAYG

-1159 GTFKVSYYAN
+1159 GTFKVTYDAN

-1181 AQGAKA
+1181 AQGAKV

-1199 GKTFLYWSLNADGSG
+1199 GKTFLYWSLNANGSG

-1223 EIEGDITLYAIWG
+1223 EIEGNITLYAIWG
-1236 DTATTSLTYHGNGGA
+1236 DTTTTSLTYHGNGGA
-1251 TSDGKTEVVVFG
+1251 TSDGKTEVVVPG
-1263 LKNNQKVKAEGAIFA
+1263 LKNNQKVKAEEEIFT
-1278 RTGYKFIGWSTNSE
+1278 RTGYKFIGWSTKSN

-1307 ADETENVLYAVWEI
+1307 ADETVNVLYAVWEI
-1321 RNDYQYT
+1321 RNDYRYT
-1328 VHYYWNGTTE
+1328 VHYYWNSTTE
-1338 KVAEDKVV
+1338 NAAEDKVV
-1346 PNQTYNETIT
+1346 TNQTYNETIT
-1356 ESPIT
+1356 ESPIA
-1361 IEGYTPVNSGSK
+1361 IEGYTPVNSGSQ

-1382 TLTFYYYKNVRLTAN
+1382 TITFYYYKNVGLTAN
-1397 SDTKVYNGHE
+1397 SDTKVYNGQE

-1412 FTGAPEGA
+1412 FIGAPEGA
-1420 DFSAIQVGAKGTN
+1420 DFSAIQVGAKGTD
-1433 AGEYPAAFAKGTIG
+1433 AGKYPAAFAKGTIG
-1447 TVDKTEKYIVKGATD
+1447 TVDETEKYIVTRATD
-1462 GKLTIKPVADE
+1462 GKLTITASTE
-1473 VVVTIEGN
+1473 
-1481 HDSKV
+1481 KV
-1486 YDGTEHVVTGY
+1486 SVIIRGHKGTELYNGKEHKAEGY
-1497 EVTEISNVLYTKDNF
+1497 DVAISNPLYT
-1512 SFSGNAEA
+1512 
-1520 KRTAVGKTDMG
+1520 
-1531 LTAANFKNESAN
+1531 AN
-1543 FSNVTFKVTDGY
+1543 
-1555 MEITPAGDAVV
+1555 
-1566 VTIEGNNASAV
+1566 
-1577 YDGAEHKVTGY
+1577 
-1588 TVVSISNKLYKE
+1588 
-1600 SDFSFS
+1600 DFTFS
-1606 GTAEAKR
+1606 GTAEA
-1613 TEAGTTYMGLKEEYF
+1613 TGTNAGTYEMGLAAGQF
-1628 KNENANF
+1628 WNTNENFANVEF
-1635 SKVIFN
+1635 TVEDGSLTVSPRSVVLTSKS
-1641 VTDGYMEITPVADE
+1641 GSKP
-1655 VVVTIAGNNASA
+1655 
-1667 VYDGTEHKVTGYKVT
+1667 YDGTALTKPEVTVTGEGFV
-1682 AISNE
+1682 E
-1687 LYKESDFSFSGTA
+1687 GE
-1700 EAKRTEAGTTYMGL
+1700 
-1714 KAEDFANKSANFSN
+1714 
-1728 VTFEITDGYMEIT
+1728 
-1741 SVTEEVVVTIVGNN
+1741 
-1755 ASAVYDGTEH
+1755 
-1765 KVTGYTVVSI
+1765 
-1775 SNKLYK
+1775 
-1781 ESDFSFSGTA
+1781 
-1791 EAKRTEAGTT
+1791 
-1801 YMGLTAEDFANK
+1801 
-1813 SANFSNVTFKV
+1813 
-1824 TDGYMEITPVMEEVV
+1824 
-1839 VTIIGNHDSKTYD
+1839 
-1852 GTEHKVTGY
+1852 
-1861 KVTDISNELY
+1861 VTDIR
-1871 AEGDF
+1871 ATG
-1876 DFSGTAEAKRT
+1876 
-1887 EAGTT
+1887 
-1892 YMGLKAEDFANKSA
+1892 
-1906 NFSNV
+1906 
-1911 TFEITDGYMEITS
+1911 S
-1924 VTEEVVV
+1924 VT
-1931 TIVGNN
+1931 
-1937 ASAVYDGTE
+1937 Y
-1946 HKVTGYTVVSIS
+1946 VS
-1958 NKLYKESDFSFS
+1958 E
-1970 GTAEAKR
+1970 G
-1977 TEAGTTYMGLT
+1977 
-1988 AEDFANKSAN
+1988 
-1998 FSNVTFEVT
+1998 EVT
-2007 DGYMEITPVTDEVV
+2007 N
-2021 VTIEGNHD
+2021 TIE
-2029 SKTYDGTEHVVT
+2029 YTE
-2041 GYEVTGISNVL
+2041 GEKFQASN
-2052 YTKDNFSFSGN
+2052 YSI
-2063 AEAKRTAVGKTDMS
+2063 E
-2077 LTAANFKNESA
+2077 KNEGKLLITESA
-2088 NFSNVTFEVTDGY
+2088 E
-2101 MEITPAGDA
+2101 
-2110 VVVTI
+2110 
-2115 VGNNA
+2115 
-2120 SAVYDGTEH
+2120 
-2129 KVTGY
+2129 
-2134 TVVSISNKLYKES
+2134 
-2147 DFSFSGTA
+2147 
-2155 EAKRTEAG
+2155 
-2163 TTYMGLKE
+2163 
-2171 EYFKNEN
+2171 
-2178 ANFSKV
+2178 
-2184 IFNVTDGYMEITP
+2184 
-2197 VADEVVVTITGNN
+2197 EVVVTITGHK
-2210 ASAVYDGEEHVVTGY
+2210 DTK
-2225 EVTEISNV
+2225 
-2233 LYTKDNFS
+2233 LYNGK
-2241 FSGNAEAKRTAVGTT
+2241 
-2256 DMGLTAANFKNE
+2256 
-2268 SANFSNVTFKITDG
+2268 
-2282 YMEITPVVDE
+2282 
-2292 VVVTIAGNNA
+2292 
-2302 SAVYDGTEHK
+2302 EHK
-2312 VTGYTVVSISNK
+2312 VTGYDVAISNP
-2324 LYKESDFSFSGTAE
+2324 LYTASDFRFSGTAE
-2338 AKRTEAGTTY
+2338 ATGTNADTY
-2348 MGLTAEDFAN
+2348 EMGLTADQF
-2358 KSENFNNVTFKV
+2358 ENTNGNFETVRFVV
-2370 TDGYMEITP
+2370 TDGSL
-2379 VTEEVVVTIVGNHDS
+2379 TISPRRVLLTSEGGS
-2394 KVYDGTEHKVTGY
+2394 KPYDGTALTKPAVTVEGDGFVEG
-2407 EVTGISNVLYT
+2407 EVTDIRATGSVTYVSEGEVTNTIEYTEGEKFLESNYSIAKNEGKL
-2418 KDNFS
+2418 S
-2423 FSGTAEAKR
+2423 ITAS
-2432 TEAGTTYMGLKAE
+2432 TE
-2445 DFANKSANFSNVTF
+2445 
-2459 KVTDGY
+2459 KVS
-2465 MEITPITDEVVVTI
+2465 VTI
-2479 TGNHDSTVYDGEE
+2479 RGHKGTELYNGEE
-2492 HEVIGYDVAISNPL
+2492 HKAEGYDVDISNPL

-2536 FTNTSGNFANVRFDV
+2536 FTNISGNFANVRFDV

-2616 EVGIVAGGAVTRAL
+2616 EVRIVAGGAVTRAL

-2713 NVLVVTDVP
+2713 NVLVVTNVP

-2733 TITWQDIANGS
+2733 TITWQDIANGR

-2952 GIKLAEGQSFEFTK
+2952 GIKLAEGQSFEFRK

-2986 GLMIVNKATATAKVP
+2986 GSMIVNKATATAKVP

-3163 KKVTSKPAAEDG
+3163 KKVTSKPAAEDD

-3234 ETLRYTHVVTEQ
+3234 ETLRYAHVVTEQ

-3509 AGIDQN
+3509 ASIDQN

-3523 DDATVKIT
+3523 DDVTVKIT

>member
-1 MRKRLRL
+1 M
-8 KKMVSALLAVAMI
+8 
-21 GQSCLVTTAGDL
+21 
-33 TDDAVIV
+33 
-40 AMQEQAAAEEAAA
+40 
-53 RKAAEEKAAQ
+53 
-63 EAAAA
+63 
-68 QKAAEEAAAQKAAE
+68 
-82 EAAAAQKA
+82 
-90 AEEEA
+90 
-95 AAQKA
+95 
-100 AEEAAAQKA
+100 
-109 AEDAAAQKA
+109 
-118 AEEAAAAQKAAEEAA
+118 
-133 AAQKAAEEAAAAQ
+133 
-146 KAAEEAAAA
+146 
-155 QKAAEDAAAQK
+155 
-166 AAEEAAAQEAA
+166 
-177 AAQKAAEDAAA
+177 
-188 QKAAEEAAA
+188 
-197 QKAAEEAAAQKAAE
+197 
-211 DAAAQ
+211 
-216 KAAEDAAAQK
+216 
-226 AAEEKAAQEI
+226 
-236 TYRVTFEA
+236 
-244 HAADYGSIYVRGE
+244 
-257 SGPIASVSSYY
+257 
-268 KEVKEN
+268 
-274 GSFAFTIHANDGYE
+274 
-288 VEHVRYADT
+288 
-297 NAELPKNAQGVYE
+297 
-310 IAAVTRNV
+310 
-318 KVVVTYKIV
+318 
-327 PQETADAAVE
+327 
-337 TEADEGQTEA
+337 
-347 PTDESETEEDR
+347 
-358 EAETEVGTENTAEE
+358 
-372 STEAESEYET
+372 
-382 EPGTEAESE
+382 
-391 TESESEKEI
+391 
-400 LMPEFHYNGVC
+400 
-411 NGIAVA
+411 
-417 IRAPE
+417 
-422 GVFPEG
+422 
-428 TKAVLAAPSAESLAA
+428 
-443 AAAASGQDASDL
+443 
-455 MGVDI
+455 
-460 TFRYDGK
+460 
-467 EIQPTSA
+467 
-474 VEVSFRAAEIAD
+474 
-486 ADISNVY
+486 
-493 HVSDGGAVQEV
+493 
-504 TASKSGASLG
+504 
-514 FTADSFSTWIFPT
+514 
-527 AGGAVAPASIL
+527 
-538 DPETSIATYVFKA
+538 
-551 DGETVDTQYI
+551 
-561 TSGDTLSEP
+561 
-570 AAPVKEGHQFIGW
+570 
-583 YVGEI
+583 
-588 PVTFGTVSTVSET
+588 
-601 AEIIVEARFEEVYY
+601 
-615 VFFHNPKGAVVATKE
+615 
-630 GRAGDEITTS
+630 
-640 DVTFAV
+640 
-646 GAEES
+646 
-651 ITGWYEAS
+651 
-659 DSGSAVESVKLS
+659 
-671 DSNVDL
+671 
-677 YAKVENGFWVT
+677 T

-723 WYDGDARVN
+723 WYDGDARVT
-732 STTMSVSV
+732 STTTSVSV
-740 KAKWKENSS
+740 KAKWKENSR

-787 TTVNV
+787 TTVN
-792 NAITKSFDGFK
+792 ASSITKSYNGFT

-825 YDRVLCTVNYYV
+825 YDRVLCTVNYHV
-837 SGYYGSSWQIART
+837 WRQRGWSGEWNISET

-863 WWTDYRWYSSYWR
+863 WWTEYYWYTHKN
-876 SEVYGSG
+876 GGNG
-883 CILLTQYDFKTA
+883 CILLTSYDFKTA
-895 GYANNAGNISSYGVV
+895 GYANNEGNISSDGVV

-943 DTSGG
+943 TTGGG

-963 YTTGKISGK
+963 YTTGRISGK

-980 DKADCYDGVQTKK
+980 DKKSCKDGD
-993 STVYIASTLR
+993 STDRKTVHIASKLQS
-1003 TFRLDYSNGGEVQ
+1003 FRLDYSNGGEVQ
-1016 HHETV
+1016 HHETI

-1055 PECTKKFDFN
+1055 PECTKRFDFN

-1092 EDMPGVNVEAAYG
+1092 EDTTGVNVEAAYG
-1105 ESVDEHRLPTISYD
+1105 ESVDEHLLPTISYD

-1159 GTFKVSYYAN
+1159 GTFKVSYDAN
-1169 GGTGTVEDGRAY
+1169 GGTGTVEDSRAY

-1236 DTATTSLTYHGNGGA
+1236 DTTTTLLTYNGNGGA
-1251 TSDGKTEVVVFG
+1251 TSDGKTKVVVSG
-1263 LKNNQKVKAEGAIFA
+1263 LKNNQKVKAEGAIFT
-1278 RTGYKFIGWSTNSE
+1278 RTGYKFIGWSTKSD

-1307 ADETENVLYAVWEI
+1307 ADETVNVLYAVWEI
-1321 RNDYQYT
+1321 RKDYRYT
-1328 VHYYWNGTTE
+1328 VHYYWNDTTE

-1346 PNQTYNETIT
+1346 TNQTYNETIT

-1361 IEGYTPVNSGSK
+1361 IKGYTPVNSGSQK
-1373 EMVIDAENK
+1373 MVIDTENK
-1382 TLTFYYYKNVRLTAN
+1382 TITFYYYKNVGLTAN
-1397 SDTKVYNGHE
+1397 SDTKVYNGQV

-1420 DFSAIQVGAKGTN
+1420 DFSAIQVGAKGTD
-1433 AGEYPAAFAKGTIG
+1433 AGEYLAAFAEGTIG

-1566 VTIEGNNASAV
+1566 VTIEGNYDSAV

-1613 TEAGTTYMGLKEEYF
+1613 TEAGTTYMGLKEEHF
-1628 KNENANF
+1628 KNKNANF

-1655 VVVTIAGNNASA
+1655 VVVTIAGNNDSA
-1667 VYDGTEHKVTGYKVT
+1667 VYDGTEHKVTGYTVI
-1682 AISNE
+1682 AISNK

-1728 VTFEITDGYMEIT
+1728 VTFKITDGYMEIT
-1741 SVTEEVVVTIVGNN
+1741 PITEEVVVTIAGNN

-1765 KVTGYTVVSI
+1765 KVTGYKVTAI
-1775 SNKLYK
+1775 SNELYK
-1781 ESDFSFSGTA
+1781 EGDFDFSGTA

-1801 YMGLTAEDFANK
+1801 YMGLTAEDFVNK

-1824 TDGYMEITPVMEEVV
+1824 TDGYMEITPV
-1839 VTIIGNHDSKTYD
+1839 
-1852 GTEHKVTGY
+1852 
-1861 KVTDISNELY
+1861 
-1871 AEGDF
+1871 
-1876 DFSGTAEAKRT
+1876 
-1887 EAGTT
+1887 
-1892 YMGLKAEDFANKSA
+1892 
-1906 NFSNV
+1906 
-1911 TFEITDGYMEITS
+1911 
-1924 VTEEVVV
+1924 TEEVVV

-1937 ASAVYDGTE
+1937 DSKVYDGTE

-2134 TVVSISNKLYKES
+2134 TVVSISNKLYKEI

-2312 VTGYTVVSISNK
+2312 VTGYTVASISNK

-2348 MGLTAEDFAN
+2348 MGLTAEDF
-2358 KSENFNNVTFKV
+2358 V
-2370 TDGYMEITP
+2370 
-2379 VTEEVVVTIVGNHDS
+2379 
-2394 KVYDGTEHKVTGY
+2394 
-2407 EVTGISNVLYT
+2407 
-2418 KDNFS
+2418 
-2423 FSGTAEAKR
+2423 
-2432 TEAGTTYMGLKAE
+2432 
-2445 DFANKSANFSNVTF
+2445 NKSANFSNVTF

-2465 MEITPITDEVVVTI
+2465 MEITPVMEEVVVTIIGNHDSKTYDGTEHVVTGYKVTAISNELYKEGDFSFSGTAEAKRTEAGTTMMGLKAEDFANKSANFSNVTFKITDGYMEITPITDEVVVTI
-2479 TGNHDSTVYDGEE
+2479 AGNNTSKVYDGTE
-2492 HEVIGYDVAISNPL
+2492 HEVTGYDVTGISNPL
-2506 YTEGDFTFSGTAE
+2506 YEETDIHFSGNAE
-2519 VAGTNADTYE
+2519 VRGTNADTYE

-2536 FTNTSGNFANVRFDV
+2536 FTNISGNFANVRFDV

-2587 GGSLAENQNET
+2587 GESLAENQNET
-2598 VTVVGSQTLVG
+2598 VTIVGSQTLVG

-2616 EVGIVAGGAVTRAL
+2616 EVRIVAGGAVTRAL

-2713 NVLVVTDVP
+2713 NVLVVTNVP

-2839 TIFTIKD
+2839 TIFTIRD

-2857 EYVVLNA
+2857 EYVVLDA

-2869 ISNAVVGPNPDPEK
+2869 ISNAVVGPNPTDPEK

-2952 GIKLAEGQSFEFTK
+2952 GIKLAAGQSFEFRK

-2986 GLMIVNKATATAKVP
+2986 GSMIVNKATATAKVP

-3140 PKPEGEDEKEVPT
+3140 PKPEGEDEKEVPI
-3153 EERKPSLKAE
+3153 EDRKPSLKAE

-3260 EPSVPKPN
+3260 EPSVPKPK

-3350 AKIKRGIYYVAE
+3350 AKIKRGTYYVAE

-3455 NVDQNIVPLAT
+3455 SVDQNIVPLAT

-3509 AGIDQN
+3509 ASIDQN

-3523 DDATVKIT
+3523 DDVTVKIT

>member
-33 TDDAVIV
+33 TDDAAIV

-53 RKAAEEKAAQ
+53 RKTAEEKAAQEAAAQKAAEEKAAQ

-90 AEEEA
+90 AEE
-95 AAQKA
+95 K
-100 AEEAAAQKA
+100 
-109 AEDAAAQKA
+109 
-118 AEEAAAAQKAAEEAA
+118 
-133 AAQKAAEEAAAAQ
+133 
-146 KAAEEAAAA
+146 
-155 QKAAEDAAAQK
+155 
-166 AAEEAAAQEAA
+166 AAQEA
-177 AAQKAAEDAAA
+177 AAA

-216 KAAEDAAAQK
+216 KAAEEAAAQKAAEEAAAQEAAAAQKAAEEAAAQKAAEEAAAQKAAEEAAAAQKAAEDAAAQK
-226 AAEEKAAQEI
+226 AAEDAAAQKAAEEAAAQEAAAAQKAAEEAAAQEKAAQEI

-244 HAADYGSIYVRGE
+244 HATDYGSIYVRGE

-297 NAELPKNAQGVYE
+297 NAELPKNAQGAYE

-347 PTDESETEEDR
+347 PTDEPETEEDR
-358 EAETEVGTENTAEE
+358 EAETEVGTENATEE

-391 TESESEKEI
+391 TESESEEEI

-504 TASKSGASLG
+504 AASKSGASLG

-538 DPETSIATYVFKA
+538 DPETSIATYVFTA

-570 AAPVKEGHQFIGW
+570 AAPVKKGHRFIGW

-615 VFFHNPKGAVVATKE
+615 VFFHHPDGAVVATKE
-630 GRAGDEITTS
+630 GIAGAKITTS

-651 ITGWYEAS
+651 ITGWYY
-659 DSGSAVESVKLS
+659 SGSAVESVTLS

-677 YAKVENGFWVT
+677 YAKVEKGFWVT

-699 EFYPAGETAELS
+699 EFYPAGETAALS

-723 WYDGDARVN
+723 WYDGDAIVT
-732 STTMSVSV
+732 STTTSVSV
-740 KAKWKENSS
+740 KAKWKENSR

-766 ATDAQ
+766 ATNAQ

-781 KTGKPG
+781 KTGRPG
-787 TTVNV
+787 TTVN
-792 NAITKSFDGFK
+792 ASSITKSYAGFT

-825 YDRVLCTVNYYV
+825 YDRVLCTVKYYV
-837 SGYYGSSWQIART
+837 WRQTSWVSGEWELGKT

-863 WWTDYRWYSSYWR
+863 WWTDYYWYTHKN
-876 SEVYGSG
+876 GGNG
-883 CILLTQYDFKTA
+883 CILLTSYDFKTA
-895 GYANNAGNISSYGVV
+895 GYANNAGNISSDGVV

-916 GTGKETGGTV
+916 GTRKETGGTV

-943 DTSGG
+943 TTGGG
-948 TLTIHQKYAGYDLYK
+948 TLTIHQKYAGYNLYK
-963 YTTGKISGK
+963 YTTGKISGE

-980 DKADCYDGVQTKK
+980 DKKSCKDGDSTDKK
-993 STVYIASTLR
+993 TVHIASKLQS
-1003 TFRLDYSNGGEVQ
+1003 FRLDYSNGGEVQ

-1065 TTMPATNIVVYAGW
+1065 TTMPAANVVVYAGW

-1199 GKTFLYWSLNADGSG
+1199 GKTFLYWSLNADGSS

-1223 EIEGDITLYAIWG
+1223 EIEGNITLYAIWG
-1236 DTATTSLTYHGNGGA
+1236 DTTTTSLTYHGNGGA
-1251 TSDGKTEVVVFG
+1251 TSDDKTKVVVSG
-1263 LKNNQKVKAEGAIFA
+1263 LKNNQKVKAAGAIFA

-1292 ATAAEYAAGA
+1292 ATAAEYVAGA

-1307 ADETENVLYAVWEI
+1307 ADETVNVLYAVWET

-1328 VHYYWNGTTE
+1328 VHYYWNDTTE

-1346 PNQTYNETIT
+1346 LNQTYNETIT
-1356 ESPIT
+1356 ESPIA
-1361 IEGYTPVNSGSK
+1361 IKGYTPVNSGSQ

-1382 TLTFYYYKNVRLTAN
+1382 TLIFYYYKNVGLTAN
-1397 SDTKVYNGHE
+1397 SDTKVYNGQE

-1420 DFSAIQVGAKGTN
+1420 DFSAVHVGAKGTN
-1433 AGEYPAAFAKGTIG
+1433 AGEYPAAFAEGTIG
-1447 TVDKTEKYIVKGATD
+1447 TVDKTKKYIVTGTRD
-1462 GKLTIKPVADE
+1462 GKL
-1473 VVVTIEGN
+1473 
-1481 HDSKV
+1481 
-1486 YDGTEHVVTGY
+1486 
-1497 EVTEISNVLYTKDNF
+1497 
-1512 SFSGNAEA
+1512 
-1520 KRTAVGKTDMG
+1520 
-1531 LTAANFKNESAN
+1531 
-1543 FSNVTFKVTDGY
+1543 
-1555 MEITPAGDAVV
+1555 
-1566 VTIEGNNASAV
+1566 
-1577 YDGAEHKVTGY
+1577 
-1588 TVVSISNKLYKE
+1588 
-1600 SDFSFS
+1600 
-1606 GTAEAKR
+1606 
-1613 TEAGTTYMGLKEEYF
+1613 
-1628 KNENANF
+1628 
-1635 SKVIFN
+1635 
-1641 VTDGYMEITPVADE
+1641 EITPVAVE
-1655 VVVTIAGNNASA
+1655 ITANSNKKP
-1667 VYDGTEHKVTGYKVT
+1667 YDGTALTDDGYSITKGSFVGEEGFASVTVAGSQTIVGESDNTITGYELKEGTKAQNYTITTVAGKLKVTDRGEDEKFEVTVTADSLEVTYNGNEQSVSGYTVEGLLEGHTLEGVSAGAAGTDADEYASKVTG
-1682 AISNE
+1682 
-1687 LYKESDFSFSGTA
+1687 
-1700 EAKRTEAGTTYMGL
+1700 
-1714 KAEDFANKSANFSN
+1714 
-1728 VTFEITDGYMEIT
+1728 
-1741 SVTEEVVVTIVGNN
+1741 
-1755 ASAVYDGTEH
+1755 
-1765 KVTGYTVVSI
+1765 
-1775 SNKLYK
+1775 
-1781 ESDFSFSGTA
+1781 
-1791 EAKRTEAGTT
+1791 
-1801 YMGLTAEDFANK
+1801 
-1813 SANFSNVTFKV
+1813 
-1824 TDGYMEITPVMEEVV
+1824 TPV
-1839 VTIIGNHDSKTYD
+1839 I
-1852 GTEHKVTGY
+1852 
-1861 KVTDISNELY
+1861 
-1871 AEGDF
+1871 
-1876 DFSGTAEAKRT
+1876 R
-1887 EAGTT
+1887 
-1892 YMGLKAEDFANKSA
+1892 
-1906 NFSNV
+1906 
-1911 TFEITDGYMEITS
+1911 
-1924 VTEEVVV
+1924 
-1931 TIVGNN
+1931 
-1937 ASAVYDGTE
+1937 
-1946 HKVTGYTVVSIS
+1946 
-1958 NKLYKESDFSFS
+1958 
-1970 GTAEAKR
+1970 
-1977 TEAGTTYMGLT
+1977 
-1988 AEDFANKSAN
+1988 
-1998 FSNVTFEVT
+1998 
-2007 DGYMEITPVTDEVV
+2007 
-2021 VTIEGNHD
+2021 
-2029 SKTYDGTEHVVT
+2029 
-2041 GYEVTGISNVL
+2041 
-2052 YTKDNFSFSGN
+2052 
-2063 AEAKRTAVGKTDMS
+2063 
-2077 LTAANFKNESA
+2077 
-2088 NFSNVTFEVTDGY
+2088 
-2101 MEITPAGDA
+2101 DA
-2110 VVVTI
+2110 
-2115 VGNNA
+2115 
-2120 SAVYDGTEH
+2120 
-2129 KVTGY
+2129 
-2134 TVVSISNKLYKES
+2134 
-2147 DFSFSGTA
+2147 
-2155 EAKRTEAG
+2155 
-2163 TTYMGLKE
+2163 
-2171 EYFKNEN
+2171 
-2178 ANFSKV
+2178 
-2184 IFNVTDGYMEITP
+2184 
-2197 VADEVVVTITGNN
+2197 
-2210 ASAVYDGEEHVVTGY
+2210 
-2225 EVTEISNV
+2225 
-2233 LYTKDNFS
+2233 
-2241 FSGNAEAKRTAVGTT
+2241 
-2256 DMGLTAANFKNE
+2256 
-2268 SANFSNVTFKITDG
+2268 
-2282 YMEITPVVDE
+2282 
-2292 VVVTIAGNNA
+2292 AGN
-2302 SAVYDGTEHK
+2302 D
-2312 VTGYTVVSISNK
+2312 VTNQYRVV
-2324 LYKESDFSFSGTAE
+2324 
-2338 AKRTEAGTTY
+2338 
-2348 MGLTAEDFAN
+2348 
-2358 KSENFNNVTFKV
+2358 
-2370 TDGYMEITP
+2370 
-2379 VTEEVVVTIVGNHDS
+2379 
-2394 KVYDGTEHKVTGY
+2394 
-2407 EVTGISNVLYT
+2407 
-2418 KDNFS
+2418 
-2423 FSGTAEAKR
+2423 
-2432 TEAGTTYMGLKAE
+2432 
-2445 DFANKSANFSNVTF
+2445 
-2459 KVTDGY
+2459 
-2465 MEITPITDEVVVTI
+2465 
-2479 TGNHDSTVYDGEE
+2479 
-2492 HEVIGYDVAISNPL
+2492 
-2506 YTEGDFTFSGTAE
+2506 
-2519 VAGTNADTYE
+2519 
-2529 MGLSADD
+2529 
-2536 FTNTSGNFANVRFDV
+2536 V

-2566 ANSASKAYDGKAL
+2566 ANSASKAYDGNAL
-2579 TDDGYTLT
+2579 TDGGYRLT
-2587 GGSLAENQNET
+2587 NGSLAENQNET
-2598 VTVVGSQTLVG
+2598 VTIVGSQTLVG

-2616 EVGIVAGGAVTRAL
+2616 EVRIVAGGAVTRAL

-2727 TATATY
+2727 TRTATY

-2771 YDYTMEKTA
+2771 HDYTMEKTA

-2804 TGNQPLEEIRLTD
+2804 TGNQPLEEIQITD

-2827 IRGAEYVQDGKV
+2827 IRGAEYVQDEKV
-2839 TIFTIKD
+2839 TIFTIRD
-2846 LQPNQTITITY
+2846 LQPKQTITITY
-2857 EYVVLNA
+2857 EYVVLEA

-2952 GIKLAEGQSFEFTK
+2952 GIKLAEGQSFEFRK

-2986 GLMIVNKATATAKVP
+2986 GSMIVNKATATAKVP

-3067 VLKDVLTRADGT
+3067 VLKDVLTRANGT

-3119 KNAATASGEPKLPNP
+3119 KNAAIASGEPKLPNP

-3153 EERKPSLKAE
+3153 ENRKPSLKAE

-3234 ETLRYTHVVTEQ
+3234 ETLQYTHVVTEQ

-3331 GEVKKLTFGAN
+3331 GEVRKLTFGAN

-3350 AKIKRGIYYVAE
+3350 AKLKRGIYYVAE

-3421 IVKSVQTK
+3421 IMKTVQTK

-3523 DDATVKIT
+3523 DDVTVKIT

>member
-33 TDDAVIV
+33 TDDAAIV

-68 QKAAEEAAAQKAAE
+68 QKAAEEKAAQ

-90 AEEEA
+90 AEEKAAQEAAAAQKAAEEKAAQEAA

-109 AEDAAAQKA
+109 AED
-118 AEEAAAAQKAAEEAA
+118 A

-177 AAQKAAEDAAA
+177 AAQKAAEDVAV
-188 QKAAEEAAA
+188 QKAAEAAAA

-244 HAADYGSIYVRGE
+244 HATDYGSIYVRGE

-297 NAELPKNAQGVYE
+297 NAELPKNAQGAYE

-358 EAETEVGTENTAEE
+358 EAETEVGTENAAEE

-514 FTADSFSTWIFPT
+514 FTADSFSTWIFQT

-723 WYDGDARVN
+723 WYDGGNRVT
-732 STTMSVSV
+732 STTTSVSV

-749 ADYRVIYWQQ
+749 AQYRVIYWQQ

-863 WWTDYRWYSSYWR
+863 WWTDYRWYSSYWG

-1105 ESVDEHRLPTISYD
+1105 ESVDEHLLPTISYN
-1119 AETQEFLGWFTRN
+1119 AETQEFLGWFIRN

-1159 GTFKVSYYAN
+1159 GTFKVSYRAN

-1223 EIEGDITLYAIWG
+1223 EIEGNITLYAIWG
-1236 DTATTSLTYHGNGGA
+1236 DTTTTSLTYHGNGGA
-1251 TSDGKTEVVVFG
+1251 TSDGKTEVVVPG
-1263 LKNNQKVKAEGAIFA
+1263 LKNNQKVKAEEEIFT
-1278 RTGYKFIGWSTNSE
+1278 RTGYKFIGWSTKSN

-1307 ADETENVLYAVWEI
+1307 ADETVNVLYAVWEI
-1321 RNDYQYT
+1321 RNDYRYT
-1328 VHYYWNGTTE
+1328 VHYYWNSTTE
-1338 KVAEDKVV
+1338 KAAEDKVV
-1346 PNQTYNETIT
+1346 PNQTYNKTIT
-1356 ESPIT
+1356 ESPIA
-1361 IEGYTPVNSGSK
+1361 IEGYTPVNSGSQ

-1382 TLTFYYYKNVRLTAN
+1382 TLTFYYYKNVGLTAN
-1397 SDTKVYNGHE
+1397 SDTKVYNGQE

-1412 FTGAPEGA
+1412 FTGAPKGA
-1420 DFSAIQVGAKGTN
+1420 DFSAIQVGAKGTD
-1433 AGEYPAAFAKGTIG
+1433 AGKYPAAFAKGTIG
-1447 TVDKTEKYIVKGATD
+1447 TVDETEKYIVTRATD
-1462 GKLTIKPVADE
+1462 GKLTIKPVE
-1473 VVVTIEGN
+1473 VEITAN
-1481 HDSKV
+1481 SNKKP
-1486 YDGTEHVVTGY
+1486 YDGTALTDDGYSITKGSFVGEEGFASVTVAGSQTIVGESDNTITGY
-1497 EVTEISNVLYTKDNF
+1497 ELKEGTKAQNYTITTV
-1512 SFSGNAEA
+1512 A
-1520 KRTAVGKTDMG
+1520 GK
-1531 LTAANFKNESAN
+1531 L
-1543 FSNVTFKVTDGY
+1543 KVTDRGENEKFGVTVTANSLEVTYNGSEQSVSGY
-1555 MEITPAGDAVV
+1555 TVEGLLEGHMLEGVSAGAAGTDAD
-1566 VTIEGNNASAV
+1566 EYAS
-1577 YDGAEHKVTGY
+1577 KVTG
-1588 TVVSISNKLYKE
+1588 
-1600 SDFSFS
+1600 
-1606 GTAEAKR
+1606 
-1613 TEAGTTYMGLKEEYF
+1613 
-1628 KNENANF
+1628 
-1635 SKVIFN
+1635 
-1641 VTDGYMEITPVADE
+1641 TPVIRDA
-1655 VVVTIAGNNASA
+1655 AGN
-1667 VYDGTEHKVTGYKVT
+1667 
-1682 AISNE
+1682 
-1687 LYKESDFSFSGTA
+1687 
-1700 EAKRTEAGTTYMGL
+1700 
-1714 KAEDFANKSANFSN
+1714 
-1728 VTFEITDGYMEIT
+1728 
-1741 SVTEEVVVTIVGNN
+1741 
-1755 ASAVYDGTEH
+1755 
-1765 KVTGYTVVSI
+1765 
-1775 SNKLYK
+1775 
-1781 ESDFSFSGTA
+1781 
-1791 EAKRTEAGTT
+1791 
-1801 YMGLTAEDFANK
+1801 
-1813 SANFSNVTFKV
+1813 
-1824 TDGYMEITPVMEEVV
+1824 
-1839 VTIIGNHDSKTYD
+1839 
-1852 GTEHKVTGY
+1852 
-1861 KVTDISNELY
+1861 
-1871 AEGDF
+1871 
-1876 DFSGTAEAKRT
+1876 
-1887 EAGTT
+1887 
-1892 YMGLKAEDFANKSA
+1892 
-1906 NFSNV
+1906 
-1911 TFEITDGYMEITS
+1911 
-1924 VTEEVVV
+1924 
-1931 TIVGNN
+1931 
-1937 ASAVYDGTE
+1937 
-1946 HKVTGYTVVSIS
+1946 
-1958 NKLYKESDFSFS
+1958 
-1970 GTAEAKR
+1970 
-1977 TEAGTTYMGLT
+1977 
-1988 AEDFANKSAN
+1988 
-1998 FSNVTFEVT
+1998 
-2007 DGYMEITPVTDEVV
+2007 
-2021 VTIEGNHD
+2021 
-2029 SKTYDGTEHVVT
+2029 
-2041 GYEVTGISNVL
+2041 
-2052 YTKDNFSFSGN
+2052 
-2063 AEAKRTAVGKTDMS
+2063 
-2077 LTAANFKNESA
+2077 
-2088 NFSNVTFEVTDGY
+2088 
-2101 MEITPAGDA
+2101 
-2110 VVVTI
+2110 
-2115 VGNNA
+2115 
-2120 SAVYDGTEH
+2120 
-2129 KVTGY
+2129 
-2134 TVVSISNKLYKES
+2134 
-2147 DFSFSGTA
+2147 
-2155 EAKRTEAG
+2155 
-2163 TTYMGLKE
+2163 
-2171 EYFKNEN
+2171 
-2178 ANFSKV
+2178 
-2184 IFNVTDGYMEITP
+2184 
-2197 VADEVVVTITGNN
+2197 
-2210 ASAVYDGEEHVVTGY
+2210 
-2225 EVTEISNV
+2225 
-2233 LYTKDNFS
+2233 
-2241 FSGNAEAKRTAVGTT
+2241 
-2256 DMGLTAANFKNE
+2256 
-2268 SANFSNVTFKITDG
+2268 
-2282 YMEITPVVDE
+2282 
-2292 VVVTIAGNNA
+2292 
-2302 SAVYDGTEHK
+2302 
-2312 VTGYTVVSISNK
+2312 
-2324 LYKESDFSFSGTAE
+2324 
-2338 AKRTEAGTTY
+2338 
-2348 MGLTAEDFAN
+2348 
-2358 KSENFNNVTFKV
+2358 
-2370 TDGYMEITP
+2370 
-2379 VTEEVVVTIVGNHDS
+2379 
-2394 KVYDGTEHKVTGY
+2394 
-2407 EVTGISNVLYT
+2407 
-2418 KDNFS
+2418 
-2423 FSGTAEAKR
+2423 
-2432 TEAGTTYMGLKAE
+2432 
-2445 DFANKSANFSNVTF
+2445 
-2459 KVTDGY
+2459 
-2465 MEITPITDEVVVTI
+2465 
-2479 TGNHDSTVYDGEE
+2479 
-2492 HEVIGYDVAISNPL
+2492 
-2506 YTEGDFTFSGTAE
+2506 
-2519 VAGTNADTYE
+2519 
-2529 MGLSADD
+2529 
-2536 FTNTSGNFANVRFDV
+2536 DV
-2551 TDGFLKITKREVEFT
+2551 TNQYRVVMKDGFLKITKREVEFT
-2566 ANSASKAYDGKAL
+2566 ANSASKAYDGNAL

-2616 EVGIVAGGAVTRAL
+2616 EVRIVAGGAVTRAL

-2713 NVLVVTDVP
+2713 NVLVVTNVP

-2733 TITWQDIANGS
+2733 TITWQDIANGR

-2846 LQPNQTITITY
+2846 LQPKQTITITY

-2952 GIKLAEGQSFEFTK
+2952 GIKLAEGQSFEFRK

-2986 GLMIVNKATATAKVP
+2986 GSMIVNKATATAKVP

-3268 PDPEKPEPKPEDKT
+3268 PDPDPAKPEPKPEDKT

-3509 AGIDQN
+3509 ASIDQN

-3523 DDATVKIT
+3523 DDVTVKIT